1 MKIIST
7 ILLFLFPLFFT
18 NDGTTLYVSEGLE
31 VELWAESPMLYNP
44 TNMDVD
50 ARGRIWVTEAVE
62 YRDFNNKPDT
72 RFNFKE
78 KGDRIVILEDSDQDG
93 RADKSTVFV
102 QDMDLKA
109 PLGIAVIGNK
119 IFVSASPHVIVY
131 TDEDH
136 DDKPDKKEVFLTGFG
151 GFDHDHS
158 LHSFLATPY
167 GKFIFNVGNAGPH
180 VVQDKSG
187 WTLRSGSL
195 YAGGT
200 PYNKNNVGNQ
210 KSDDGRVWVGGM
222 ALEIAPDATHLKVMA
237 HNFRNSY
244 EVAMDS
250 YGNMWQNDNDDQ
262 VIACRTSWLMEGSNA
277 GYFSKDGTR
286 YWQGDRRL
294 DQDIFTAHWHQED
307 PGVLKVG
314 DKTGAGSPTGVT
326 VYEGDAFGEKY
337 RGMLLSC
344 EAGRNL
350 IFGYKTSPKGA
361 GFNMKRFDFLSS
373 FPISDEYYVWNDNF
387 EADKRKW
394 FRPSDAVT
402 GTDGAIY
409 VADWYDAVV
418 GGHAMNDKK
427 GYGRIYRISPKG
439 KKLKT
444 PTLDFSTSKGLIE
457 VLQSPAINVRASAY
471 EKLKSLGEK
480 MIPEIEALLSH
491 TNPYI
496 QARAIWLLSELGEK
510 GQKKVESVL
519 MANSSTNLSWGKKPN
534 KSIKKPNTNAET
546 QSELAVTAYR
556 ALRKLGKNLQEI
568 NKKLLKS
575 PIHSALLREIS
586 IGLRDLSYE
595 DCKMSLLHIA
605 NKVSAHDPY
614 LLTALGIG
622 IDEKR
627 ELFYADFAQKL
638 PSDPLKYTAAQS
650 AILWEIHPNSALK
663 SIKKRANASAITSNQ
678 RKEALTTIAF
688 MNTPEAALAMLGLTK
703 STLADV
709 AQQAEYWVGFRKTNA
724 WENLIAW
731 KVEEEQQLSLEQKRM
746 IQSENELMN
755 DTTLTL
761 EKKQELAQKL
771 ALDNYGARLLMID
784 AAKGRIKTKIREL
797 IESHIFNN
805 KDIAIR
811 SLAADYFKRA
821 GGKSLSLDLAM
832 NMPSDAQKGKSIFE
846 THCLTCH
853 KIAGKG
859 ADIGPDLTLIKKKFN
874 KKSMLDAIIN
884 PSAILAFGY
893 EPWMISTSN
902 GSYYGFLMADAKQ
915 IIIKDLTGKR
925 NTIKTS
931 EVTSRV
937 QQKNSLMPE
946 PTSMGLKEKDLSD
959 LTGYLLS
966 L

>member
-1 MKIIST
+1 MKIISI
-7 ILLFLFPLFFT
+7 ILLFLFPYLFI
-18 NDGTTLYVSEGLE
+18 NDGTTLYVPEGFE

-62 YRDFNNKPDT
+62 YRDFNNKPAD
-72 RFNFKE
+72 RFNFKD
-78 KGDRIVILEDSDQDG
+78 KGDRVVILEDTDHDG
-93 RADKSTVFV
+93 KADKSTVFV

-131 TDEDH
+131 TDENQ

-167 GKFIFNVGNAGPH
+167 GKFIFNTGNAGPH
-180 VVQDKSG
+180 LVQDKSG

-200 PYNKNNVGNQ
+200 PYIKGNAGNQ
-210 KSDDGRVWVGGM
+210 KSDDGRVWVGGL
-222 ALEIAPDATHLKVMA
+222 ALEIAPDASQLKVMA

-350 IFGYKTSPKGA
+350 IFAYQTSPKGA
-361 GFNMKRFDFLSS
+361 GFAMKRFDLLSS
-373 FPISDEYYVWNDNF
+373 FPVSDEYYIWNDNF

-402 GTDGAIY
+402 GTDGTIY

-427 GYGRIYRISPKG
+427 GYGRIYRIRPKG
-439 KKLKT
+439 KNPQA
-444 PTLDFSTSKGLIE
+444 PTLDFSTTKGLLDVIK
-457 VLQSPAINVRASAY
+457 SPAINVRAVAF
-471 EKLKSLGEK
+471 EKLKSAGEK
-480 MIPEIEALLSH
+480 IIPDLEPLLSH
-491 TNPYI
+491 PNPYI
-496 QARAIWLLSELGEK
+496 QARAIWLLAALGPK
-510 GQKKVESVL
+510 GLEKVERIL
-519 MANSSTNLSWGKKPN
+519 IAH
-534 KSIKKPNTNAET
+534 IKKTVKK
-546 QSELAVTAYR
+546 SENPSEMTVTAYR
-556 ALRKLGKNLQEI
+556 ALRKSGKNLPAI
-568 NKKLLKS
+568 NHRLLKY
-575 PIHSALLREIS
+575 PLHAALLREIA
-586 IGLRDLSYE
+586 IGLRDLNYKDSQV
-595 DCKMSLLHIA
+595 DLVQIA
-605 NKVSAHDPY
+605 SKFSAQDPY

-622 IDEKR
+622 VDEKK
-627 ELFYADFAQKL
+627 ELFYADFAKSL
-638 PSDPLKYTAAQS
+638 PADPLKYTAAQS
-650 AILWEIHPNSALK
+650 SILWELHPNASIK
-663 SIKKRANASAITSNQ
+663 WIKKRAQSPSLTAGQ
-678 RKEALTTIAF
+678 RKEAMTTIAF
-688 MNTPEAALAMLGLTK
+688 MNSPEAAHAMLDLTK
-703 STLADV
+703 SKLADV
-709 AQQAEYWVGFRKTNA
+709 AQQADYWVNFRKTNT
-724 WENLIAW
+724 WENVIAW
-731 KVEEEQQLSLEQKRM
+731 KVEEEQQLSQQQKWM
-746 IQSENELMN
+746 IQSENSLIN
-755 DTTLTL
+755 DTTLVL
-761 EKKQELAQKL
+761 EKKQELAQKV
-771 ALDNYGARLLMID
+771 ALDTYGARLLMLD
-784 AAKGRIKTKIREL
+784 AAKGKIKTKVREL
-797 IESHIFNN
+797 IELHIFNN
-805 KDIAIR
+805 KDISIR
-811 SLAADYFKRA
+811 SLAADYFKRP
-821 GGKSLSLDLAM
+821 GGKSLSVDLAM
-832 NMPSDAQKGKSIFE
+832 NMPSDLQKGKNIFE
-846 THCLTCH
+846 TNCISCH

-859 ADIGPDLTLIKKKFN
+859 ADIGPDLSLIKKKFD
-874 KKSMLDAIIN
+874 KKNMLDAIIN
-884 PSAILAFGY
+884 PSASLAFGY
-893 EPWMISTSN
+893 EPWMISTN
-902 GSYYGFLMADAKQ
+902 AGSYYGFLMADAKQ
-915 IIIKDLTGKR
+915 IILKDLTGKR
-925 NTIKTS
+925 NTIKAS
-931 EVTSRV
+931 DVTSRV

-946 PTSMGLKEKDLSD
+946 PSSMGLKEKDLSD

>member
-1 MKIIST
+1 MKIISI
-7 ILLFLFPLFFT
+7 ILLFLFPYLFI
-18 NDGTTLYVSEGLE
+18 NDGTTLYVPEGFE

-62 YRDFNNKPDT
+62 YRDFNNKPAD
-72 RFNFKE
+72 RFNFKD
-78 KGDRIVILEDSDQDG
+78 KGDRVVILEDTDHDG
-93 RADKSTVFV
+93 KADKSTVFV

-131 TDEDH
+131 TDENQ

-167 GKFIFNVGNAGPH
+167 GKFIFNTGNAGPH
-180 VVQDKSG
+180 LVQDKSG

-200 PYNKNNVGNQ
+200 PYIKGNAGNQ
-210 KSDDGRVWVGGM
+210 KSDDGRVWVGGL
-222 ALEIAPDATHLKVMA
+222 ALEIAPDASQLKVMA

-350 IFGYKTSPKGA
+350 IFAYQTSPKGA
-361 GFNMKRFDFLSS
+361 GFAMKRFDLLSS
-373 FPISDEYYVWNDNF
+373 FPVSDEYYIWNDNF

-402 GTDGAIY
+402 GTDGTIY

-427 GYGRIYRISPKG
+427 GYGRIYRIRPKG
-439 KKLKT
+439 KNPQV
-444 PTLDFSTSKGLIE
+444 PTLDLSTTKGLLD
-457 VLQSPAINVRASAY
+457 VLKSPAINVRAVAF
-471 EKLKSLGEK
+471 EKLKSAGEK
-480 MIPEIEALLSH
+480 IIPDLEPLLSH
-491 TNPYI
+491 PNPYI
-496 QARAIWLLSELGEK
+496 QARAIWLLAALGPK
-510 GQKKVESVL
+510 GLEKVERIL
-519 MANSSTNLSWGKKPN
+519 IAH
-534 KSIKKPNTNAET
+534 IKKTAKK
-546 QSELAVTAYR
+546 SENPSEMTVTAYR
-556 ALRKLGKNLQEI
+556 ALRKSGKNLLAI
-568 NKKLLKS
+568 NHRLLKY
-575 PIHSALLREIS
+575 PLHAALVREIA
-586 IGLRDLSYE
+586 IGLRDLNYKDSQV
-595 DCKMSLLHIA
+595 DLVQIA
-605 NKVSAHDPY
+605 SKFSAKDPY

-622 IDEKR
+622 VDEKR
-627 ELFYADFAQKL
+627 ELFYADFAKSL
-638 PSDPLKYTAAQS
+638 PADPLKYTAAQS
-650 AILWEIHPNSALK
+650 SILWELHPNASIK
-663 SIKKRANASAITSNQ
+663 WIKKRAQSPS
-678 RKEALTTIAF
+678 LTA
-688 MNTPEAALAMLGLTK
+688 G
-703 STLADV
+703 
-709 AQQAEYWVGFRKTNA
+709 QQADYWVNFRKTNT
-724 WENLIAW
+724 WENVIAW
-731 KVEEEQQLSLEQKRM
+731 KVEEEQQLSQQQKWM
-746 IQSENELMN
+746 IQSENSLIN
-755 DTTLTL
+755 DTTLVL
-761 EKKQELAQKL
+761 EKKQELAQKV
-771 ALDNYGARLLMID
+771 ALDTYGARLLMLD
-784 AAKGRIKTKIREL
+784 AAKGKIKTKVREL
-797 IESHIFNN
+797 IELHIFNN
-805 KDIAIR
+805 KDISIR
-811 SLAADYFKRA
+811 SLAADYFKRP
-821 GGKSLSLDLAM
+821 GGKSLSVDLAM
-832 NMPSDAQKGKSIFE
+832 NMPSDLQKGKNIFE
-846 THCLTCH
+846 TNCISCH

-859 ADIGPDLTLIKKKFN
+859 ADIGPDLSLIKKKFD
-874 KKSMLDAIIN
+874 KKNMLDAIIN
-884 PSAILAFGY
+884 PSASLAFGY
-893 EPWMISTSN
+893 EPWMISTN
-902 GSYYGFLMADAKQ
+902 AGSYYGFLMADAKQ
-915 IIIKDLTGKR
+915 IILKDLTGKR
-925 NTIKTS
+925 NTIKAS
-931 EVTSRV
+931 DVTSRV

-946 PTSMGLKEKDLSD
+946 PSSMGLKEKDLSD

>member
-7 ILLFLFPLFFT
+7 ILLFLFPYLFI
-18 NDGTTLYVSEGLE
+18 NDGTNLYVPEGFE

-62 YRDFNNKPDT
+62 YRDFNNKPDA
-72 RFNFKE
+72 RFNFKNQ
-78 KGDRIVILEDSDQDG
+78 GDRIVILEDTDQDG
-93 RADKSTVFV
+93 KADKSTVFV

-119 IFVSASPHVIVY
+119 IFVSASPNVIVY
-131 TDEDH
+131 TDENH
-136 DDKPDKKEVFLTGFG
+136 DDQPDKKEVFLTGFG

-167 GKFIFNVGNAGPH
+167 GKFLFNVGNAGPH
-180 VVQDKSG
+180 VVKDKTG

-195 YAGGT
+195 YSGGT
-200 PYNKNNVGNQ
+200 PYNKSNEGNQ
-210 KSDDGRVWVGGM
+210 KSDDGRVWVGGL
-222 ALEIAPDATHLKVMA
+222 ALEIAPDASQLKVMA

-350 IFGYKTSPKGA
+350 IFGYKTNPQGA
-361 GFNMKRFDFLSS
+361 GFGMKRMDFLSS
-373 FPISDEYYVWNDNF
+373 LPVSDDYYVWNDNF

-427 GYGRIYRISPKG
+427 GYGRIYRIRPKG
-439 KKLKT
+439 KNLKA
-444 PTLDFSTSKGLIE
+444 PKLDFTTTQGLLE
-457 VLQSPAINVRASAY
+457 VLKSPAINVRATAF
-471 EKLKSLGEK
+471 EKLKNTGEK
-480 MIPEIEALLSH
+480 IIPEVESLLKH
-491 TNPYI
+491 PNPYV
-496 QARAIWLLSELGEK
+496 QARAIWLLAALGPTGLEK
-510 GQKKVESVL
+510 VQNRLLE
-519 MANSSTNLSWGKKPN
+519 N
-534 KSIKKPNTNAET
+534 IKKPENS
-546 QSELAVTAYR
+546 SEIAVTAYR
-556 ALRKLGKNLQEI
+556 ALRKSGKNLREI
-568 NKKLLKS
+568 NQALLKY
-575 PIHSALLREIS
+575 PTNSALLREMA
-586 IGLRDLSYE
+586 IGLRDQNYE
-595 DCKMSLLHIA
+595 DSKESLLQIA
-605 NKVSAHDPY
+605 GKFSAKDPY

-622 IDEKR
+622 VDEKR
-627 ELFYADFAQKL
+627 ELFYADFVKKL
-638 PSDPLKYTAAQS
+638 PSNPLTFSAAQS
-650 AILWEIHPNSALK
+650 AILWELHPNASINL
-663 SIKKRANASAITSNQ
+663 IKKRAQSPTLTANQ
-678 RKEALTTIAF
+678 RKEAMTTIAF
-688 MNTPEAALAMLGLTK
+688 MSSPEAAHAMLDLTK
-703 STLADV
+703 SKLADV
-709 AQQAEYWVGFRKTNA
+709 ARQADYWVSFRKTNS
-724 WENLIAW
+724 WENVIAW
-731 KVEEEQQLSLEQKRM
+731 KEEEEQQLSSEQKGM
-746 IQSENELMN
+746 IQSEESLLN
-755 DTTLTL
+755 DTTLTAD
-761 EKKQELAQKL
+761 KRQQLAQKL
-771 ALDNYGARLLMID
+771 ALDTYGARLLMVD
-784 AAKGRIKTKIREL
+784 AAKGKIKPKIRQL
-797 IESHIFNN
+797 IEPHIFNN
-805 KDIAIR
+805 KDMSIR
-811 SLAADYFKRA
+811 SLAADYFRRP
-821 GGKSLSLDLAM
+821 GGKTLSLDLAM
-832 NMPSDAQKGKSIFE
+832 NMPSDIKKGKSIFE
-846 THCLTCH
+846 TNCISCH
-853 KIAGKG
+853 KISGKG
-859 ADIGPDLTLIKKKFN
+859 ADIGPDLSLIKKKFD

-884 PSAILAFGY
+884 PSASLAFGY
-893 EPWMISTSN
+893 EPWMISTHS

-915 IIIKDLTGKR
+915 IILKDLTGKK
-925 NTIKTS
+925 NNIKAS
-931 EVTSRV
+931 DVTSRV

>member
-1 MKIIST
+1 MKIISI
-7 ILLFLFPLFFT
+7 ILLFLFPYLFI
-18 NDGTTLYVSEGLE
+18 NDGTTLYVPEGFE

-62 YRDFNNKPDT
+62 YRDFNNKPAD
-72 RFNFKE
+72 RFNFKD
-78 KGDRIVILEDSDQDG
+78 KGDRVVILEDTDHDG
-93 RADKSTVFV
+93 KADKSTVFV

-131 TDEDH
+131 TDENQ

-167 GKFIFNVGNAGPH
+167 GKFIFNTGNAGPH
-180 VVQDKSG
+180 LVQDKSG

-200 PYNKNNVGNQ
+200 PYIKGNAGNQ
-210 KSDDGRVWVGGM
+210 KSDDGRVWVGGL
-222 ALEIAPDATHLKVMA
+222 ALEIAPDASQLKVMA

-350 IFGYKTSPKGA
+350 IFAYQTSPKGA
-361 GFNMKRFDFLSS
+361 GFAMKRFDLLSS
-373 FPISDEYYVWNDNF
+373 FPVSDEYYIWNDNF

-402 GTDGAIY
+402 GTDGTIY

-427 GYGRIYRISPKG
+427 GYGRIYRIRPKG
-439 KKLKT
+439 KNPQV
-444 PTLDFSTSKGLIE
+444 PTLDFSTTKGLLD
-457 VLQSPAINVRASAY
+457 VLKSPAINVRAVAF
-471 EKLKSLGEK
+471 EKLKSAGEK
-480 MIPEIEALLSH
+480 IIPDLEPLLSH
-491 TNPYI
+491 PNPYI
-496 QARAIWLLSELGEK
+496 QARAIWLLAALGPK
-510 GQKKVESVL
+510 GLEKVERIL
-519 MANSSTNLSWGKKPN
+519 IAH
-534 KSIKKPNTNAET
+534 IKKTAKK
-546 QSELAVTAYR
+546 SENPSEMTVTAYR
-556 ALRKLGKNLQEI
+556 ALRKSGKNLSAI
-568 NKKLLKS
+568 NHRLLKY
-575 PIHSALLREIS
+575 PLHAALLREIA
-586 IGLRDLSYE
+586 IGLRDLNYKDSQV
-595 DCKMSLLHIA
+595 DLVQIA
-605 NKVSAHDPY
+605 SKFSAQDPY

-622 IDEKR
+622 VDEKR
-627 ELFYADFAQKL
+627 ELFYADFAKSL
-638 PSDPLKYTAAQS
+638 PADPLKYTAAQS
-650 AILWEIHPNSALK
+650 SILWELHSNASIK
-663 SIKKRANASAITSNQ
+663 WIKKRAQSPSLTAGQ
-678 RKEALTTIAF
+678 RKEAMTTIAF
-688 MNTPEAALAMLGLTK
+688 MNSPEAAHAMLDLTK
-703 STLADV
+703 SKLADV
-709 AQQAEYWVGFRKTNA
+709 AQQADYWVNFRKTNT
-724 WENLIAW
+724 WENVIAW
-731 KVEEEQQLSLEQKRM
+731 KVEEEQQLSQQQKWM
-746 IQSENELMN
+746 IQSENSLIN
-755 DTTLTL
+755 DTTLVL
-761 EKKQELAQKL
+761 EKKQELAQKV
-771 ALDNYGARLLMID
+771 ALDTYGARLLMLD
-784 AAKGRIKTKIREL
+784 AAKGKIKTKVREL
-797 IESHIFNN
+797 IELHIFNN
-805 KDIAIR
+805 KDISIR
-811 SLAADYFKRA
+811 SLAADYFKRP
-821 GGKSLSLDLAM
+821 GGKSLSVDLAM
-832 NMPSDAQKGKSIFE
+832 NMPSDLQKGKNIFE
-846 THCLTCH
+846 TNCISCH

-859 ADIGPDLTLIKKKFN
+859 ADIGPDLSLIKKKFD
-874 KKSMLDAIIN
+874 KKNMLDAIIN
-884 PSAILAFGY
+884 PSASLAFGY
-893 EPWMISTSN
+893 EPWMISTN
-902 GSYYGFLMADAKQ
+902 AGSYYGFLMADAKQ
-915 IIIKDLTGKR
+915 IILKDLTGKR
-925 NTIKTS
+925 NTIKAS
-931 EVTSRV
+931 DVTSRV

-946 PTSMGLKEKDLSD
+946 PSSMGLKEKDLSD

>member
-18 NDGTTLYVSEGLE
+18 NDGTTLFVSEGLE

-50 ARGRIWVTEAVE
+50 AKGRIWVTEAVE
-62 YRDFNNKPDT
+62 YRDFNNKPET
-72 RFNFKE
+72 RLNFKGQ
-78 KGDRIVILEDSDQDG
+78 GDRIVILEDTDQDG
-93 RADKSTVFV
+93 KADKSTVFV
-102 QDMDLKA
+102 QDIDLKA

-131 TDEDH
+131 TDENH

-180 VVQDKSG
+180 VVKDKSG

-200 PYNKNNVGNQ
+200 PYNKNNEGNQ
-210 KSDDGRVWVGGM
+210 KSDDGRVWVGGL
-222 ALEIAPDATHLKVMA
+222 ALEIAPDASQLKVMA

-350 IFGYKTSPKGA
+350 IFGYKTNPKGA
-361 GFNMKRFDFLSS
+361 GFDMKRFDFLSS
-373 FPISDEYYVWNDNF
+373 FPVSDDYYVWNDNF

-427 GYGRIYRISPKG
+427 GYGRIYRITPKG
-439 KKLKT
+439 KKLKA
-444 PTLDFSTSKGLIE
+444 PTLDFTTTNGLVDVIK
-457 VLQSPAINVRASAY
+457 SPAINVRAAAF
-471 EKLKSLGEK
+471 EKLKSMGDK
-480 MIPEIEALLSH
+480 IIPDMEPLLSH
-491 TNPYI
+491 PNPYI
-496 QARAIWLLSELGEK
+496 QARAIWLLAALGPK
-510 GQKKVESVL
+510 GLEKVENIL
-519 MANSSTNLSWGKKPN
+519 MAQVKPIQKIKTQTNTTKNLANSSE
-534 KSIKKPNTNAET
+534 I
-546 QSELAVTAYR
+546 AVTAYR
-556 ALRKLGKNLQEI
+556 ALRKSGKNLQEI
-568 NKKLLKS
+568 NHRLLRYS
-575 PIHSALLREIS
+575 LPSALLREIA
-586 IGLRDLSYE
+586 IGLRDLNYADSKE
-595 DCKMSLLHIA
+595 SLLHIA
-605 NKVSAHDPY
+605 TQVSSQDPY

-622 IDEKR
+622 VDEKR
-627 ELFYADFAQKL
+627 ELFFADFAKKL
-638 PSDPLKYTAAQS
+638 PLNPLTYTKAQS
-650 AILWEIHPNSALK
+650 KILWELHANASIHSIRKRAQSPSLK
-663 SIKKRANASAITSNQ
+663 SIQ
-678 RKEALTTIAF
+678 RKEALTTVAF
-688 MNTPEAALAMLGLTK
+688 MNSAEAAHAMLDLTK
-703 STLADV
+703 SKLADV
-709 AQQAEYWVGFRKTNA
+709 AQQADYWVGFRKTNT
-724 WENLIAW
+724 WENVIAW
-731 KVEEEQQLSLEQKRM
+731 KVEEEQQLSREQKWM
-746 IQSENELMN
+746 IASENSLLN
-755 DTTLTL
+755 DTMLVV

-771 ALDNYGARLLMID
+771 ALDIYGARLLLAD
-784 AAKGRIKTKIREL
+784 AAKGKIKPKVREL
-797 IESHIFNN
+797 IELHIFNN
-805 KDIAIR
+805 KDLSIR
-811 SLAADYFKRA
+811 SLAADYFRRP
-821 GGKSLSLDLAM
+821 GGKSLSIDLAM
-832 NMPSDAQKGKSIFE
+832 NMPSDAKKGKTIFE
-846 THCLTCH
+846 TNCISCH
-853 KIAGKG
+853 KMGGKG
-859 ADIGPDLTLIKKKFN
+859 ADIGPDLSLIKKKFD
-874 KKSMLDAIIN
+874 KKNMLDAIIN
-884 PSAILAFGY
+884 PSASLAFGY
-893 EPWMISTSN
+893 EPWMISTQS
-902 GSYYGFLMADAKQ
+902 GSYYGFLLADAKQ
-915 IIIKDLTGKR
+915 IILKDLTGKR
-925 NTIKTS
+925 NNIKAS
-931 EVTSRV
+931 DVTSRV

>member
-7 ILLFLFPLFFT
+7 ILLFLFPYLFI
-18 NDGTTLYVSEGLE
+18 NDGTNLYVPEGFE

-62 YRDFNNKPDT
+62 YRDFNNKPDV
-72 RFNFKE
+72 RFNFKNQ
-78 KGDRIVILEDSDQDG
+78 GDRIVILEDTDQDG
-93 RADKSTVFV
+93 KADKSTVFV

-119 IFVSASPHVIVY
+119 IFVSASPNVIVY
-131 TDEDH
+131 TDENH
-136 DDKPDKKEVFLTGFG
+136 DDQPDIKEVFLTGFG

-167 GKFIFNVGNAGPH
+167 GKFLFNVGNAGPH
-180 VVQDKSG
+180 VVKDKTG

-195 YAGGT
+195 YSGGT
-200 PYNKNNVGNQ
+200 PYNKSNEGNQ
-210 KSDDGRVWVGGM
+210 KSDDGRVWVGGL
-222 ALEIAPDATHLKVMA
+222 ALEIAPDASQLKVMA

-350 IFGYKTSPKGA
+350 IFGYKTNPQGA
-361 GFNMKRFDFLSS
+361 GFGMKRMDFLSS
-373 FPISDEYYVWNDNF
+373 FPVSDDYYVWNDNF

-427 GYGRIYRISPKG
+427 GYGRIYRIRPKG
-439 KKLKT
+439 KNLKA
-444 PTLDFSTSKGLIE
+444 PKLDFTTTQGLLE
-457 VLQSPAINVRASAY
+457 VLKSPAINVRATAF
-471 EKLKSLGEK
+471 EKLKNTGEK
-480 MIPEIEALLSH
+480 IIPEVETLLKH
-491 TNPYI
+491 PNPYV
-496 QARAIWLLSELGEK
+496 QARAIWLLAALGPTGLEK
-510 GQKKVESVL
+510 VQNRLLE
-519 MANSSTNLSWGKKPN
+519 N
-534 KSIKKPNTNAET
+534 IKKPENS
-546 QSELAVTAYR
+546 SEIAVTAYR
-556 ALRKLGKNLQEI
+556 ALRKSGKNLREI
-568 NKKLLKS
+568 NQALLKY
-575 PIHSALLREIS
+575 PINSALLREMA
-586 IGLRDLSYE
+586 IGLRDQNYE
-595 DCKMSLLHIA
+595 DSKESLLQIA
-605 NKVSAHDPY
+605 GKFSAKDPY

-622 IDEKR
+622 VDEKR
-627 ELFYADFAQKL
+627 ELFYADFVKKL
-638 PSDPLKYTAAQS
+638 PSNPLTFSAAQS
-650 AILWEIHPNSALK
+650 AILWELHPNASINL
-663 SIKKRANASAITSNQ
+663 IKKRAQSPTLTANQ
-678 RKEALTTIAF
+678 RKEAMTTIAF
-688 MNTPEAALAMLGLTK
+688 MNSPEAAHAMLDLTK
-703 STLADV
+703 SKLADV
-709 AQQAEYWVGFRKTNA
+709 ARQADYWVSFRKTNS
-724 WENLIAW
+724 WENVIAW
-731 KVEEEQQLSLEQKRM
+731 KEEEEQQLSSEQKGM
-746 IQSENELMN
+746 IQSEESLLN
-755 DTTLTL
+755 DSTLTAD
-761 EKKQELAQKL
+761 KRQQLAQKL
-771 ALDNYGARLLMID
+771 ALDTYGARLLMVD
-784 AAKGRIKTKIREL
+784 AAKGKIKPKIRQL
-797 IESHIFNN
+797 IEPHIFNN
-805 KDIAIR
+805 KDMSIR
-811 SLAADYFKRA
+811 SLAADYFRRP
-821 GGKSLSLDLAM
+821 GGKTLSLDLAM
-832 NMPSDAQKGKSIFE
+832 NMPSDIKKGKSIFE
-846 THCLTCH
+846 TNCISCH
-853 KIAGKG
+853 KISGKG
-859 ADIGPDLTLIKKKFN
+859 ADIGPDLSLIKKKFD

-884 PSAILAFGY
+884 PSASLAFGY
-893 EPWMISTSN
+893 EPWMISTHS

-915 IIIKDLTGKR
+915 IILKDLSGKK
-925 NTIKTS
+925 NNIKAS
-931 EVTSRV
+931 DVTSRV

-959 LTGYLLS
+959 LAGYLLS

>member
-1 MKIIST
+1 MKIISI
-7 ILLFLFPLFFT
+7 ILLFLFPYLFI
-18 NDGTTLYVSEGLE
+18 NDGTTLYVPEGFE

-62 YRDFNNKPDT
+62 YRDFNNKPAD
-72 RFNFKE
+72 RFNFKD
-78 KGDRIVILEDSDQDG
+78 KGDRVVILEDTDHDG
-93 RADKSTVFV
+93 KADKSTVFV

-131 TDEDH
+131 TDENQ

-167 GKFIFNVGNAGPH
+167 GKFIFNTGNAGPH
-180 VVQDKSG
+180 LVQDKSG

-200 PYNKNNVGNQ
+200 PYIKGNAGNQ
-210 KSDDGRVWVGGM
+210 KSDDGRVWVGGL
-222 ALEIAPDATHLKVMA
+222 ALEIAPDASQLKVMA

-294 DQDIFTAHWHQED
+294 EQDIFTAHWHQED

-350 IFGYKTSPKGA
+350 IFAYQTSPKGA
-361 GFNMKRFDFLSS
+361 GFAMKRFDLLSS
-373 FPISDEYYVWNDNF
+373 FPVSDEYYIWNDNF

-402 GTDGAIY
+402 GTDGTIY

-427 GYGRIYRISPKG
+427 GYGRIYRIRPKG
-439 KKLKT
+439 KNPQV
-444 PTLDFSTSKGLIE
+444 PTLDFSTTKGLLD
-457 VLQSPAINVRASAY
+457 VLKSPAINVRAVAF
-471 EKLKSLGEK
+471 EKLKNAGEK
-480 MIPEIEALLSH
+480 IIPDLEPLLSH
-491 TNPYI
+491 PNPYI
-496 QARAIWLLSELGEK
+496 QARAIWLLAALGPK
-510 GQKKVESVL
+510 GLEKVERIL
-519 MANSSTNLSWGKKPN
+519 IAH
-534 KSIKKPNTNAET
+534 IKKTAKK
-546 QSELAVTAYR
+546 SENPSEMTVTAYR
-556 ALRKLGKNLQEI
+556 ALRKSGKNLPAI
-568 NKKLLKS
+568 NHRLLKY
-575 PIHSALLREIS
+575 PLHAALLREIA
-586 IGLRDLSYE
+586 IGLRDLNYKDSQV
-595 DCKMSLLHIA
+595 DLVQIA
-605 NKVSAHDPY
+605 SKFSAQDPY

-622 IDEKR
+622 VDEKR
-627 ELFYADFAQKL
+627 ELFYADFAKSL
-638 PSDPLKYTAAQS
+638 PADPLKYTAAQS
-650 AILWEIHPNSALK
+650 SILWELHPNASIK
-663 SIKKRANASAITSNQ
+663 WIKKRAQSPSLTAGQ
-678 RKEALTTIAF
+678 RKEAMTTIAF
-688 MNTPEAALAMLGLTK
+688 MNSPEAAHAMLDLTK
-703 STLADV
+703 SKLADV
-709 AQQAEYWVGFRKTNA
+709 AQQADYWVNFRKTNT
-724 WENLIAW
+724 WENVIAW
-731 KVEEEQQLSLEQKRM
+731 KVEEEQQLSQQQKWM
-746 IQSENELMN
+746 IQSENSLIN
-755 DTTLTL
+755 DTTLVL
-761 EKKQELAQKL
+761 EKKQELAQKV
-771 ALDNYGARLLMID
+771 ALDTYGARLLMLD
-784 AAKGRIKTKIREL
+784 AAKGKIKTKVREL
-797 IESHIFNN
+797 IELHIFNN
-805 KDIAIR
+805 KDISIR
-811 SLAADYFKRA
+811 SLAADYFKRP
-821 GGKSLSLDLAM
+821 GGKSLSVDLAM
-832 NMPSDAQKGKSIFE
+832 NMPSDLQKGKNIFE
-846 THCLTCH
+846 TNCISCH

-859 ADIGPDLTLIKKKFN
+859 ADIGPDLSLIKKKFD
-874 KKSMLDAIIN
+874 KKNMLDAIIN
-884 PSAILAFGY
+884 PSASLAFGY
-893 EPWMISTSN
+893 EPWMISTN
-902 GSYYGFLMADAKQ
+902 AGSYYGFLMADAKQ
-915 IIIKDLTGKR
+915 IILKDLTGKR
-925 NTIKTS
+925 NTIKAS
-931 EVTSRV
+931 DVTSRV

-946 PTSMGLKEKDLSD
+946 PSSMGLKEKDLSD

>member
-7 ILLFLFPLFFT
+7 ILLLLFPLVFT
-18 NDGTTLYVSEGLE
+18 NDGTTLFVPEGLE
-31 VELWAESPMLYNP
+31 IKLWAESPMLYNP

-62 YRDFNNKPDT
+62 YRDFNNKPET
-72 RFNFKE
+72 RFNYKNQ
-78 KGDRIVILEDSDQDG
+78 GDRIVILEDTDQDG
-93 RADKSTVFV
+93 KADKSTVFV

-119 IFVSASPHVIVY
+119 IFVSASPNVIVY
-131 TDEDH
+131 TDENH

-180 VVQDKSG
+180 VVQDKTG

-200 PYNKNNVGNQ
+200 PYNKNNEGNQ
-210 KSDDGRVWVGGM
+210 KSDDGRVWVGGL
-222 ALEIAPDATHLKVMA
+222 ALEVAPDASQLKVMA

-326 VYEGDAFGEKY
+326 VYEGDALGEKY

-350 IFGYKTSPKGA
+350 VFGYKTSPKGA
-361 GFNMKRFDFLSS
+361 GFEMKRFDFLSS
-373 FPISDEYYVWNDNF
+373 FPVSDDYYVWNDNF
-387 EADKRKW
+387 ENDKRKW

-427 GYGRIYRISPKG
+427 GYGRIYRITPKG
-439 KKLKT
+439 KKLKA
-444 PTLDFSTSKGLIE
+444 PTLDFNTTKGLIG
-457 VLQSPAINVRASAY
+457 VLKSPAINVRAEAY
-471 EKLKSLGEK
+471 EKLKNTGEK
-480 MIPEIEALLSH
+480 IIPDIEHLLADP
-491 TNPYI
+491 NPYI
-496 QARAIWLLSELGEK
+496 KARAIWLLAALGNK
-510 GQKKVESVL
+510 GLEKVENIL
-519 MANSSTNLSWGKKPN
+519 IENIKNPAKKTETSSE
-534 KSIKKPNTNAET
+534 I
-546 QSELAVTAYR
+546 AVTAYR
-556 ALRKLGKNLQEI
+556 ALRKSGKNLQII
-568 NKKLLKS
+568 NKALLKYS
-575 PIHSALLREIS
+575 LNSALLREIA
-586 IGLRDLSYE
+586 IGLRDLSYQNSQE
-595 DCKMSLLHIA
+595 DLLKIA
-605 NKVSAHDPY
+605 NKISSKDPY

-622 IDEKR
+622 VDQKR
-627 ELFYADFAQKL
+627 ELFFADYVKQL
-638 PSDPLKYTAAQS
+638 PTNPLIFTASQS
-650 AILWEIHPNSALK
+650 SILWELHPNASINL
-663 SIKKRANASAITSNQ
+663 IKKRAQSPSLSVHQ
-678 RKEALTTIAF
+678 RKEAITTIAF
-688 MNTPEAALAMLGLTK
+688 MSTPEAAITMLDLTK
-703 STLADV
+703 SKLADV
-709 AQQAEYWVGFRKTNA
+709 ALQADYWVSFRKTNT

-731 KVEEEQQLSLEQKRM
+731 KQEEEQQLSQEQKWM
-746 IQSENELMN
+746 IQCKNLLLN
-755 DTTLTL
+755 DTTLVL
-761 EKKQELAQKL
+761 EKRQELAQKL
-771 ALDNYGARLLMID
+771 ALDTYGARLLMVD
-784 AAKGRIKTKIREL
+784 AAKGKIKPKVRQL
-797 IESHIFNN
+797 IELHIFNN
-805 KDIAIR
+805 KDISIR
-811 SLAADYFKRA
+811 SLAADYFKRN
-821 GGKSLSLDLAM
+821 GGKSLSIDLAM
-832 NMPSDAQKGKSIFE
+832 NMPSDANKGKSVFE
-846 THCLTCH
+846 TNCISCH
-853 KIAGKG
+853 KIANKG
-859 ADIGPDLTLIKKKFN
+859 ADVGPDLTLIKKKFD

-884 PSAILAFGY
+884 PSASLAFGY
-893 EPWMISTSN
+893 EPWMISTKS
-902 GSYYGFLMADAKQ
+902 GSYYGFLMADSKQ
-915 IIIKDLTGKR
+915 IILKDLTGKR
-925 NTIKTS
+925 INIKAS
-931 EVTSRV
+931 DVTSRV

-966 L
+966 LK

>member
-7 ILLFLFPLFFT
+7 ILLLLFPLFFT
-18 NDGTTLYVSEGLE
+18 NDGTTLFVSEGLE

-72 RFNFKE
+72 RFNFKNQ
-78 KGDRIVILEDSDQDG
+78 GDRIVILEDTDQDG
-93 RADKSTVFV
+93 KADKSTVFT

-131 TDEDH
+131 TDENQ

-167 GKFIFNVGNAGPH
+167 GKFLFNVGNAGPH
-180 VVQDKSG
+180 VVKDKTG

-200 PYNKNNVGNQ
+200 PYNKSNEGNQ
-210 KSDDGRVWVGGM
+210 KSDDGRVWVGGL
-222 ALEIAPDATHLKVMA
+222 ALEIAPDASQLKVMA

-262 VIACRTSWLMEGSNA
+262 VIACRTTWLMEGSNA

-326 VYEGDAFGEKY
+326 VYEGDALGEKY

-350 IFGYKTSPKGA
+350 VFGYKTSPKGA
-361 GFNMKRFDFLSS
+361 GFHMNRFDLLSS
-373 FPISDEYYVWNDNF
+373 FPVSDDYYVWNDNF

-427 GYGRIYRISPKG
+427 GYGRIYRIRPKG
-439 KKLKT
+439 KKLKA
-444 PTLDFSTSKGLIE
+444 PILDFTSTQGLVG
-457 VLQSPAINVRASAY
+457 VLKSPAINVRALAF
-471 EKLKSLGEK
+471 EKLKNKGEK
-480 MIPEIEALLSH
+480 ILPDLLPLLSDP
-491 TNPYI
+491 NPYI
-496 QARAIWLLSELGEK
+496 QARAIWLMAALGPK
-510 GQKKVESVL
+510 GLEKVENMLYQNIKNVTKK
-519 MANSSTNLSWGKKPN
+519 AGNSSE
-534 KSIKKPNTNAET
+534 I
-546 QSELAVTAYR
+546 AVTAYR
-556 ALRKLGKNLQEI
+556 ALRKSGKNLQLI
-568 NKKLLKS
+568 NQKLLKY
-575 PIHSALLREIS
+575 PLHSAILREIAIS
-586 IGLRDLSYE
+586 LRDQSYPE
-595 DCKMSLLHIA
+595 SNTSLQQIA
-605 NKVSAHDPY
+605 AKISAKDPY
-614 LLTALGIG
+614 LVTALGIAV
-622 IDEKR
+622 DAKKD
-627 ELFYADFAQKL
+627 LFFADFVKSL
-638 PSDPLKYTAAQS
+638 PADPLKYSAAQS
-650 AILWEIHPNSALK
+650 AILWELHPNASINL
-663 SIKKRANASAITSNQ
+663 IKKRAQSPSLTAIQ
-678 RKEALTTIAF
+678 RKEAMTTIAF
-688 MNTPEAALAMLGLTK
+688 MDSPEAAHAMLDLTK
-703 STLADV
+703 SKLADV
-709 AQQAEYWVGFRKTNA
+709 AQQADYWVSFRKTNT
-724 WENLIAW
+724 WENVIAW
-731 KVEEEQQLSLEQKRM
+731 KQEEEQQLSQAQKEM
-746 IQSENELMN
+746 IQSENLLLN
-755 DTTLTL
+755 DTTLTV
-761 EKKQELAQKL
+761 EKKQELAKKL
-771 ALDNYGARLLMID
+771 ALDTYGARLLMAD
-784 AAKGRIKTKIREL
+784 AAKGKIKSKVREI
-797 IESHIFNN
+797 IEMHIFSN
-805 KDIAIR
+805 KDISIR
-811 SLAADYFKRA
+811 SLAADYFRRS
-821 GGKSLSLDLAM
+821 GGKSMSIDLAL
-832 NMPSDAQKGKSIFE
+832 NMPSDAKKGKQIFE
-846 THCLTCH
+846 TNCMTCH
-853 KIAGKG
+853 KMAGKG
-859 ADIGPDLTLIKKKFN
+859 ADIGPDLTLIKKKFD

-884 PSAILAFGY
+884 PSASLAFGY
-893 EPWMISTSN
+893 EPWMISTHA

-915 IIIKDLTGKR
+915 IILKDLTGKR
-925 NTIKTS
+925 NTIKAS
-931 EVTSRV
+931 DVTSRV

-946 PTSMGLKEKDLSD
+946 PSSMGLKEKDLSD

>member
-7 ILLFLFPLFFT
+7 VLLFLFPLFFT
-18 NDGTTLYVSEGLE
+18 NDGTTLFVQEGLE

-72 RFNFKE
+72 RFNFKGQ
-78 KGDRIVILEDSDQDG
+78 GDRIVILEDTDQDG
-93 RADKSTVFV
+93 KADKSTVFA

-119 IFVSASPHVIVY
+119 IFVSASPNVIVY
-131 TDEDH
+131 TDENH
-136 DDKPDKKEVFLTGFG
+136 DDKPDKKEIFLTGFG

-167 GKFIFNVGNAGPH
+167 GKFLFNVGNAGPH

-195 YAGGT
+195 YSGGT
-200 PYNKNNVGNQ
+200 PYMKGNTGNQ
-210 KSDDGRVWVGGM
+210 KSDDGRVWVGGL
-222 ALEIAPDATHLKVMA
+222 ALEIAPDATQLKVMA

-286 YWQGDRRL
+286 YWQGDRRI

-350 IFGYKTSPKGA
+350 VFGYKTSPKGA
-361 GFNMKRFDFLSS
+361 GFKMNRFDLISS
-373 FPISDEYYVWNDNF
+373 FPVSDDYYVWNDNF

-418 GGHAMNDKK
+418 GGHAMSDKK
-427 GYGRIYRISPKG
+427 GYGRIYRITPKG
-439 KKLKT
+439 KKLKV
-444 PTLDFSTSKGLIE
+444 PALDFTTTKGLID
-457 VLQSPAINVRASAY
+457 VIKSPAINVRATAF
-471 EKLKSLGEK
+471 EKLRNKGDK
-480 MIPEIEALLSH
+480 IIPDLEPLLSH
-491 TNPYI
+491 SNPYI
-496 QARAIWLLSELGEK
+496 KARAIWLLAALGPKGLNQVKKILMDHVTPIQKTKTSTLTSTLKNLASSSEI
-510 GQKKVESVL
+510 S
-519 MANSSTNLSWGKKPN
+519 
-534 KSIKKPNTNAET
+534 
-546 QSELAVTAYR
+546 VTAYR
-556 ALRKLGKNLQEI
+556 ALRQSGKNLQKI
-568 NKKLLKS
+568 DHRLLKY
-575 PIHSALLREIS
+575 PLPSALMREIAIS
-586 IGLRDLSYE
+586 LRDLNYE
-595 DCKMSLLHIA
+595 DSKESLMHIA
-605 NKVSAHDPY
+605 LKLKAKDPY
-614 LLTALGIG
+614 ILTALGIG
-622 IDEKR
+622 VDEKR
-627 ELFYADFAQKL
+627 ELFYADFAKSL
-638 PSDPLKYTAAQS
+638 PSNPMNFTAAQS
-650 AILWEIHPNSALK
+650 SILWELHPNASLNL
-663 SIKKRANASAITSNQ
+663 IKKRAQSSSLSFIQ
-678 RKEALTTIAF
+678 RKEAITTIAF
-688 MNTPEAALAMLGLTK
+688 MNTSESALAMLSLTK
-703 STLADV
+703 SRLADV
-709 AQQAEYWVGFRKTNA
+709 ARQADYWVSFRKTNT
-724 WENLIAW
+724 WENAIAW
-731 KVEEEQQLSLEQKRM
+731 KVEEEEQLSREQKWM
-746 IQSENELMN
+746 IASENSLLN
-755 DTTLTL
+755 DTTLAA
-761 EKKQELAQKL
+761 EKKQELAKIL
-771 ALDNYGARLLMID
+771 ASDTYGARLLMVD
-784 AAKGRIKTKIREL
+784 AAKGKIKPKVREL
-797 IESHIFNN
+797 IELHIFNN
-805 KDIAIR
+805 KDISIR
-811 SLAADYFKRA
+811 SLAADYFKRP
-821 GGKSLSLDLAM
+821 GGKSLSLDLAI
-832 NMPSDAQKGKSIFE
+832 NMPSDAQKGKTIFE
-846 THCLTCH
+846 TNCVSCH

-859 ADIGPDLTLIKKKFN
+859 ADIGPDLTLIKKKFD

-884 PSAILAFGY
+884 PSASLAFGY
-893 EPWMISTSN
+893 EPWMISTQS

-915 IIIKDLTGKR
+915 IILKDLTGKR
-925 NTIKTS
+925 NNIKAS
-931 EVTSRV
+931 DVTSRV

>member
-1 MKIIST
+1 MKIISI
-7 ILLFLFPLFFT
+7 ILLFLFPYLLI
-18 NDGTTLYVSEGLE
+18 NDGTTLYVPEGFE

-62 YRDFNNKPDT
+62 YRDFNNKPAD
-72 RFNFKE
+72 RFNFKD
-78 KGDRIVILEDSDQDG
+78 KGDRVMILEDTDHDG
-93 RADKSTVFV
+93 KADKSTVFV

-131 TDEDH
+131 TDENQ

-167 GKFIFNVGNAGPH
+167 GKFIFNTGNAGPH
-180 VVQDKSG
+180 LVQDKSG

-200 PYNKNNVGNQ
+200 PYIKGNAGNQ
-210 KSDDGRVWVGGM
+210 KSDDGRVWVGGL
-222 ALEIAPDATHLKVMA
+222 ALEIAPDASQLKVMA

-350 IFGYKTSPKGA
+350 IFAYQTSPKGA
-361 GFNMKRFDFLSS
+361 GFAMKRFDLLSS
-373 FPISDEYYVWNDNF
+373 FPVSDEYYIWNDNF

-402 GTDGAIY
+402 GTDGTIY

-427 GYGRIYRISPKG
+427 GYGRIYRIRPKG
-439 KKLKT
+439 KNPQA
-444 PTLDFSTSKGLIE
+444 PTLDFSTTKGLLDVIK
-457 VLQSPAINVRASAY
+457 SPAINVRAVAF
-471 EKLKSLGEK
+471 EKLKSAGEK
-480 MIPEIEALLSH
+480 IIPDLEPLLSH
-491 TNPYI
+491 PNPYI
-496 QARAIWLLSELGEK
+496 QARAIWLLAALGPK
-510 GQKKVESVL
+510 GLEKVERIL
-519 MANSSTNLSWGKKPN
+519 IAH
-534 KSIKKPNTNAET
+534 IKKTAKK
-546 QSELAVTAYR
+546 SENPSEMTVTAYR
-556 ALRKLGKNLQEI
+556 ALRKSGKNLQAI
-568 NKKLLKS
+568 NHRLLKY
-575 PIHSALLREIS
+575 PLHAALVREIA
-586 IGLRDLSYE
+586 IGLRDLNYKDSQV
-595 DCKMSLLHIA
+595 DLVQIA
-605 NKVSAHDPY
+605 SKFSAKDPY

-622 IDEKR
+622 VDEKR
-627 ELFYADFAQKL
+627 ELFYADFAKSL
-638 PSDPLKYTAAQS
+638 PADPLKYTAAQS
-650 AILWEIHPNSALK
+650 SILWELHPNASIK
-663 SIKKRANASAITSNQ
+663 WIKKRAQSPSLTAGQ
-678 RKEALTTIAF
+678 RKEAMTTIAF
-688 MNTPEAALAMLGLTK
+688 MNSPEAAHVMLDLTK
-703 STLADV
+703 SKLAGV
-709 AQQAEYWVGFRKTNA
+709 AQQADYWVNFRKTNT
-724 WENLIAW
+724 WENVIAW
-731 KVEEEQQLSLEQKRM
+731 KVEEEQQLSQQQKWM
-746 IQSENELMN
+746 IQSENSLIN
-755 DTTLTL
+755 DTTLVL
-761 EKKQELAQKL
+761 EKKQELAQKV
-771 ALDNYGARLLMID
+771 ALDTYGARLLMLD
-784 AAKGRIKTKIREL
+784 AAKGKIKTKVREL
-797 IESHIFNN
+797 IELHIFNN
-805 KDIAIR
+805 KDISIR
-811 SLAADYFKRA
+811 SLAADYFKRP
-821 GGKSLSLDLAM
+821 GGKSLSVDLAM
-832 NMPSDAQKGKSIFE
+832 NMPSDLQKGKNIFE
-846 THCLTCH
+846 TNCISCH

-859 ADIGPDLTLIKKKFN
+859 ADIGPDLSLIKKKFD
-874 KKSMLDAIIN
+874 KKNMLDAIIN
-884 PSAILAFGY
+884 PSASLAFGY
-893 EPWMISTSN
+893 EPWMISTN
-902 GSYYGFLMADAKQ
+902 AGSYYGFLMADAKQ
-915 IIIKDLTGKR
+915 IILKDLTGKR
-925 NTIKTS
+925 NTIKAS
-931 EVTSRV
+931 DVTSRV

-946 PTSMGLKEKDLSD
+946 PSSMGLKEKDLSD

>member
-1 MKIIST
+1 MKIISI
-7 ILLFLFPLFFT
+7 ILLFLFPYLFI
-18 NDGTTLYVSEGLE
+18 NDGTTLYVPEGFE

-62 YRDFNNKPDT
+62 YRDFNNKPAD
-72 RFNFKE
+72 RFNFKD
-78 KGDRIVILEDSDQDG
+78 KGDRVVILEDTDHDG
-93 RADKSTVFV
+93 KADKSTVFV

-131 TDEDH
+131 TDENQ

-167 GKFIFNVGNAGPH
+167 GKFIFNTGNAGPH
-180 VVQDKSG
+180 LVQDKSG

-200 PYNKNNVGNQ
+200 PYIKGNAGNQ
-210 KSDDGRVWVGGM
+210 KSDDGRVWVGGL
-222 ALEIAPDATHLKVMA
+222 ALEIAPDASQLKVMA

-350 IFGYKTSPKGA
+350 IFAYQTSPKGA
-361 GFNMKRFDFLSS
+361 GFAMKRFDLLSS
-373 FPISDEYYVWNDNF
+373 FPVSDEYYIWNDNF

-402 GTDGAIY
+402 GTDGTIY

-427 GYGRIYRISPKG
+427 GYGRIYRIRPKG
-439 KKLKT
+439 KNPQA
-444 PTLDFSTSKGLIE
+444 PTLDFSTTKGLLDVIK
-457 VLQSPAINVRASAY
+457 SPAINVRAVAF
-471 EKLKSLGEK
+471 EKLKSAGEK
-480 MIPEIEALLSH
+480 IIPDLEPLLLH
-491 TNPYI
+491 PNPYI
-496 QARAIWLLSELGEK
+496 QARAIWLLAALGPK
-510 GQKKVESVL
+510 GLEKVERIL
-519 MANSSTNLSWGKKPN
+519 IEH
-534 KSIKKPNTNAET
+534 IKKTAKK
-546 QSELAVTAYR
+546 SENPSEMTVTAYR
-556 ALRKLGKNLQEI
+556 ALRKSGKNLQAI
-568 NKKLLKS
+568 NHRLLKY
-575 PIHSALLREIS
+575 PLHAALVREIA
-586 IGLRDLSYE
+586 IGLRDLNYKDSQV
-595 DCKMSLLHIA
+595 DLVQIA
-605 NKVSAHDPY
+605 SKFSAQDPY

-622 IDEKR
+622 VDEKR
-627 ELFYADFAQKL
+627 ELFYADFAKSL
-638 PSDPLKYTAAQS
+638 PADPLKYTAAQS
-650 AILWEIHPNSALK
+650 SILWELHPNASIK
-663 SIKKRANASAITSNQ
+663 WIKKRAQSPSLTAGQ
-678 RKEALTTIAF
+678 RKEAMTTIAF
-688 MNTPEAALAMLGLTK
+688 MNSPEAAHAMLDLTK
-703 STLADV
+703 SKLADV
-709 AQQAEYWVGFRKTNA
+709 AQQADYWVNFRKTNT
-724 WENLIAW
+724 WENVIAW
-731 KVEEEQQLSLEQKRM
+731 KVEEEQQLSQQQKWM
-746 IQSENELMN
+746 IQSENSLIN
-755 DTTLTL
+755 DTTLVL
-761 EKKQELAQKL
+761 EKKQELAQKV
-771 ALDNYGARLLMID
+771 ALDTYGARLLMLD
-784 AAKGRIKTKIREL
+784 AAKGKIKTKVREL
-797 IESHIFNN
+797 IELHIFNN
-805 KDIAIR
+805 KDISIR
-811 SLAADYFKRA
+811 SLAADYFKRP
-821 GGKSLSLDLAM
+821 GGKSLSVDLAM
-832 NMPSDAQKGKSIFE
+832 NMPSDLQKGKNIFE
-846 THCLTCH
+846 TNCISCH

-859 ADIGPDLTLIKKKFN
+859 ADIGPDLSLIKKKFD
-874 KKSMLDAIIN
+874 KKNMLDAIIN
-884 PSAILAFGY
+884 PSASLAFGY
-893 EPWMISTSN
+893 EPWMISTN
-902 GSYYGFLMADAKQ
+902 AGSYYGFLMADAKQ
-915 IIIKDLTGKR
+915 IILKDLTGKR
-925 NTIKTS
+925 NTIKAS
-931 EVTSRV
+931 DVTSRV

-946 PTSMGLKEKDLSD
+946 PSSMGLKEKDLSD

>member
-1 MKIIST
+1 MKIISI
-7 ILLFLFPLFFT
+7 ILLFLFPYLFI
-18 NDGTTLYVSEGLE
+18 NDGTTLYVPEGFE

-62 YRDFNNKPDT
+62 YRDFNNKPAD
-72 RFNFKE
+72 RFNFKD
-78 KGDRIVILEDSDQDG
+78 KGDRVVILEDTDHDG
-93 RADKSTVFV
+93 KADKSTVFV

-131 TDEDH
+131 TDENQ

-167 GKFIFNVGNAGPH
+167 GKFIFNTGNAGPH
-180 VVQDKSG
+180 LVQDKSG

-200 PYNKNNVGNQ
+200 PYIKGNAGNQ
-210 KSDDGRVWVGGM
+210 KSDDGRVWVGGL
-222 ALEIAPDATHLKVMA
+222 ALEIAPDASQLKVMA

-326 VYEGDAFGEKY
+326 VYEGDAFGQKY

-361 GFNMKRFDFLSS
+361 GFNLKRFDLLSS
-373 FPISDEYYVWNDNF
+373 FPISEEYYVWNDNF

-427 GYGRIYRISPKG
+427 GYGRIYRIRPKG
-439 KKLKT
+439 KKLT
-444 PTLDFSTSKGLIE
+444 SPTLDFSNTKGLVD
-457 VLQSPAINVRASAY
+457 VLKSPAINVRAEAY
-471 EKLKSLGEK
+471 EKLKSAGEK
-480 MIPEIEALLSH
+480 IIPEIEPLLSNP
-491 TNPYI
+491 NPYI
-496 QARAIWLLSELGEK
+496 QARAIWLLAALGTKGVEK
-510 GQKKVESVL
+510 VTNIL
-519 MANSSTNLSWGKKPN
+519 MAQVNPFNRVKTKPKNHSKKTVSS
-534 KSIKKPNTNAET
+534 
-546 QSELAVTAYR
+546 SEIAVTAYR
-556 ALRKLGKNLQEI
+556 ALRKSDKNLKKI
-568 NKKLLKS
+568 NHTLLKY
-575 PIHSALLREIS
+575 PLPSALLREIV
-586 IGLRDLSYE
+586 IGLRDLNYE
-595 DCKMSLLHIA
+595 DSKESLMHIA
-605 NKVSAHDPY
+605 TKFNAKDPY

-622 IDEKR
+622 VDEKR
-627 ELFYADFAQKL
+627 DLFYPDLIKKL
-638 PSDPLKYTAAQS
+638 PLNPLTYSAAQS
-650 AILWEIHPNSALK
+650 AILWELHPNASIHL
-663 SIKKRANASAITSNQ
+663 IKKRAQSPSLTASQ
-678 RKEALTTIAF
+678 RKEAMTTIAF
-688 MNTPEAALAMLGLTK
+688 MSSAEAAHAMLDLTK
-703 STLADV
+703 SKLADV
-709 AQQAEYWVGFRKTNA
+709 AQQADYWLNFRKTNA
-724 WENLIAW
+724 WENVIAW
-731 KVEEEQQLSLEQKRM
+731 QLEEEQQLSQEQKWM
-746 IQSENELMN
+746 IQSENSLLN
-755 DTTLTL
+755 DTTLAA

-771 ALDNYGARLLMID
+771 AIDIYGARLLLAD
-784 AAKGRIKTKIREL
+784 AAKGKIKTKVREL
-797 IESHIFNN
+797 IELHIFNN
-805 KDIAIR
+805 KDLSIR
-811 SLAADYFKRA
+811 SMAADYFKRS

-832 NMPSDAQKGKSIFE
+832 NMPTDIKKGKDIFE
-846 THCLTCH
+846 TNCLSCH

-859 ADIGPDLTLIKKKFN
+859 ADIGPDLTLIKKKFD

-884 PSAILAFGY
+884 PSASLAFGY
-893 EPWMISTSN
+893 EPWMISTST

-915 IIIKDLTGKR
+915 IILKDLTGKK
-925 NTIKTS
+925 NNIKAS
-931 EVTSRV
+931 DVTSRV

-946 PTSMGLKEKDLSD
+946 PSSMGLKEKDLSD

>member
-18 NDGTTLYVSEGLE
+18 NDGTTLFVSEGLE

-50 ARGRIWVTEAVE
+50 AKGRIWVTEAVE
-62 YRDFNNKPDT
+62 YRDFNNKPET
-72 RFNFKE
+72 RLNFKGQ
-78 KGDRIVILEDSDQDG
+78 GDRIVILEDTDQDG
-93 RADKSTVFV
+93 KADKSTVFV
-102 QDMDLKA
+102 QDIDLKA

-131 TDEDH
+131 TDENH

-180 VVQDKSG
+180 VVKDKSG

-200 PYNKNNVGNQ
+200 PYNKNNEGNQ
-210 KSDDGRVWVGGM
+210 KSDDGRVWVGGL
-222 ALEIAPDATHLKVMA
+222 ALEIAPDASQLKVMA

-350 IFGYKTSPKGA
+350 IFGYKTNPKGA
-361 GFNMKRFDFLSS
+361 GFDMKRFDFLSS
-373 FPISDEYYVWNDNF
+373 FPVSDDYYVWNDNF

-427 GYGRIYRISPKG
+427 GYGRIYRITPKG
-439 KKLKT
+439 KKLKA
-444 PTLDFSTSKGLIE
+444 PTLDFTTTNGLVDLIK
-457 VLQSPAINVRASAY
+457 SPAINVRAAAF
-471 EKLKSLGEK
+471 EKLKIMGDK
-480 MIPEIEALLSH
+480 IIPDMEPLLSH
-491 TNPYI
+491 PNPYI
-496 QARAIWLLSELGEK
+496 QARAIWLLAALGPK
-510 GQKKVESVL
+510 GLEKVENIL
-519 MANSSTNLSWGKKPN
+519 MAQVKPIQKIKTQTNTTKNLANSSE
-534 KSIKKPNTNAET
+534 I
-546 QSELAVTAYR
+546 AVTAYR
-556 ALRKLGKNLQEI
+556 ALRKSGKNLQEI
-568 NKKLLKS
+568 NHRLLRYS
-575 PIHSALLREIS
+575 LPSALLREIA
-586 IGLRDLSYE
+586 IGLRDLNYADSKE
-595 DCKMSLLHIA
+595 SLLHIA
-605 NKVSAHDPY
+605 TQVSSQDPY

-622 IDEKR
+622 VDEKR
-627 ELFYADFAQKL
+627 ELFFVDFAKKL
-638 PSDPLKYTAAQS
+638 PLNPLTYTKAQS
-650 AILWEIHPNSALK
+650 KILWELHANASIHSIRKRAQSPSLK
-663 SIKKRANASAITSNQ
+663 SIQ
-678 RKEALTTIAF
+678 RKEALTTVAF
-688 MNTPEAALAMLGLTK
+688 MNSAEAAHAMLDLTK
-703 STLADV
+703 SKLADV
-709 AQQAEYWVGFRKTNA
+709 AQQADYWVGFRKTNT
-724 WENLIAW
+724 WENVIAW
-731 KVEEEQQLSLEQKRM
+731 KQEEEQQLSREQKWM
-746 IQSENELMN
+746 IASENSLLN
-755 DTTLTL
+755 DTMLVV

-771 ALDNYGARLLMID
+771 ALDIYGARLLLAD
-784 AAKGRIKTKIREL
+784 AAKGKIKPKVREL
-797 IESHIFNN
+797 IELHIFNN
-805 KDIAIR
+805 KDLSIR
-811 SLAADYFKRA
+811 SLAADYFRRP
-821 GGKSLSLDLAM
+821 GGKSLSIDLAM
-832 NMPSDAQKGKSIFE
+832 NMPSDAKKGKTIFE
-846 THCLTCH
+846 TNCISCH
-853 KIAGKG
+853 KMGGKG
-859 ADIGPDLTLIKKKFN
+859 ADIGPDLSLIKKKFD
-874 KKSMLDAIIN
+874 KKNMLDAIIN
-884 PSAILAFGY
+884 PSASLAFGY
-893 EPWMISTSN
+893 EPWMISTQS
-902 GSYYGFLMADAKQ
+902 GSYYGFLLADAKQ
-915 IIIKDLTGKR
+915 IILKDLTGKR
-925 NTIKTS
+925 NIIKAY

>member
-18 NDGTTLYVSEGLE
+18 NDGTTLFVPEGLE

-50 ARGRIWVTEAVE
+50 AKGRIWVTEAVE

-72 RFNFKE
+72 RFNFKNQ
-78 KGDRIVILEDSDQDG
+78 GDRIVILEDTDQDG
-93 RADKSTVFV
+93 KADKSTVFV

-119 IFVSASPHVIVY
+119 IFVSASPNVIVY
-131 TDEDH
+131 TDENH

-180 VVQDKSG
+180 IVQDKTG

-195 YAGGT
+195 YSGGT
-200 PYNKNNVGNQ
+200 PYMKGNAGNQ
-210 KSDDGRVWVGGM
+210 KSDDGRVWVGGL
-222 ALEIAPDATHLKVMA
+222 ALEIAPDASQLKVMA

-326 VYEGDAFGEKY
+326 VYEGDALGEKY

-350 IFGYKTSPKGA
+350 VFGYKTNPKGA

-373 FPISDEYYVWNDNF
+373 FPVSDDFYIWNDNF

-427 GYGRIYRISPKG
+427 GYGRIYRITPKG
-439 KKLKT
+439 KNLKA
-444 PTLDFSTSKGLIE
+444 PILDFTSTKGLVG
-457 VLQSPAINVRASAY
+457 VLKSPAINVRAVAY
-471 EKLKSLGEK
+471 EKLKNTGEK
-480 MIPEIEALLSH
+480 IIPDLEPLLADS
-491 TNPYI
+491 NPYI
-496 QARAIWLLSELGEK
+496 QARAIWLLAALGPK
-510 GQKKVESVL
+510 GLEKVETIL
-519 MANSSTNLSWGKKPN
+519 IENIKNPTKK
-534 KSIKKPNTNAET
+534 AET
-546 QSELAVTAYR
+546 SSEIAVTAYR
-556 ALRKLGKNLQEI
+556 ALRKSGKNLHVI
-568 NKKLLKS
+568 NHTLLKYS
-575 PIHSALLREIS
+575 LHSALSREIA
-586 IGLRDLSYE
+586 IGLRDLSYQDSQE
-595 DCKMSLLHIA
+595 DLLQIA
-605 NKVSAHDPY
+605 LKLSANDPY

-622 IDEKR
+622 VDEKR
-627 ELFYADFAQKL
+627 ELFYADFVKKL
-638 PSDPLKYTAAQS
+638 PANPLNYSTAQS
-650 AILWEIHPNSALK
+650 SILWELHPNASINL
-663 SIKKRANASAITSNQ
+663 IKKRAQSPALTVNQ
-678 RKEALTTIAF
+678 RKEAMTTIAF
-688 MNTPEAALAMLGLTK
+688 MSTPEAAHAMLDLTK
-703 STLADV
+703 SKLADV
-709 AQQAEYWVGFRKTNA
+709 ARQADYWVSFRKTNT
-724 WENLIAW
+724 WENVIAW
-731 KVEEEQQLSLEQKRM
+731 KQEEEQQLSREQKWM
-746 IQSENELMN
+746 IQSENSLLN
-755 DTTLTL
+755 DTALVA

-771 ALDNYGARLLMID
+771 ALDTYGARLLMVD
-784 AAKGRIKTKIREL
+784 AAKGKIKPKVREL
-797 IESHIFNN
+797 IELHIFNN
-805 KDIAIR
+805 KDISIR
-811 SLAADYFKRA
+811 SLAADYFKRP
-821 GGKSLSLDLAM
+821 GGKSLSIDLAM
-832 NMPSDAQKGKSIFE
+832 NMPSDATKGKNIFE
-846 THCLTCH
+846 TNCITCH

-859 ADIGPDLTLIKKKFN
+859 ADIGPDLSLIKKKFD

-884 PSAILAFGY
+884 PSASLAFGY
-893 EPWMISTSN
+893 EPWMISTQS

-915 IIIKDLTGKR
+915 IILKDLTGKR
-925 NTIKTS
+925 NNIKAS
-931 EVTSRV
+931 DVTYRV

>member
-7 ILLFLFPLFFT
+7 ILLFLFPYLFI
-18 NDGTTLYVSEGLE
+18 NDGTNLYVPEGFE

-62 YRDFNNKPDT
+62 YRDFNNKPDA
-72 RFNFKE
+72 RFNFKNQ
-78 KGDRIVILEDSDQDG
+78 GDRIVILEDTDQDG
-93 RADKSTVFV
+93 KADKSTVFV

-119 IFVSASPHVIVY
+119 IFVSASPNVIVY
-131 TDEDH
+131 TDENH
-136 DDKPDKKEVFLTGFG
+136 DDQPDKKEVFLTGFG

-167 GKFIFNVGNAGPH
+167 GKFLFNVGNAGPH
-180 VVQDKSG
+180 VVKDKTG

-195 YAGGT
+195 YSGGT
-200 PYNKNNVGNQ
+200 PYNKSNEGNQ
-210 KSDDGRVWVGGM
+210 KSDDGRVWVGGL
-222 ALEIAPDATHLKVMA
+222 ALEIAPDASQLKVMA

-350 IFGYKTSPKGA
+350 IFGYKTNPQGA
-361 GFNMKRFDFLSS
+361 GFGMKRMDFLSS
-373 FPISDEYYVWNDNF
+373 FPVSDDYYVWNDNF

-427 GYGRIYRISPKG
+427 GYGRIYRIRPKG
-439 KKLKT
+439 KNLKA
-444 PTLDFSTSKGLIE
+444 PKLDFTTTQGLLE
-457 VLQSPAINVRASAY
+457 VLKSPAINVRATAF
-471 EKLKSLGEK
+471 EKLKNTGEK
-480 MIPEIEALLSH
+480 IIPEVESLLKH
-491 TNPYI
+491 PNPYV
-496 QARAIWLLSELGEK
+496 QARAIWLLAALGPTGLEK
-510 GQKKVESVL
+510 VQNRLLE
-519 MANSSTNLSWGKKPN
+519 N
-534 KSIKKPNTNAET
+534 IKKPENS
-546 QSELAVTAYR
+546 SEIAVTAYR
-556 ALRKLGKNLQEI
+556 ALRKSGKNLLEI
-568 NKKLLKS
+568 NQALLKY
-575 PIHSALLREIS
+575 PINSALLREMA
-586 IGLRDLSYE
+586 IGLRDQNYE
-595 DCKMSLLHIA
+595 DSKESLLQIA
-605 NKVSAHDPY
+605 GKFSAKDPY

-622 IDEKR
+622 VDEKR
-627 ELFYADFAQKL
+627 ELFYADFVKKL
-638 PSDPLKYTAAQS
+638 PSNPLTFSAVQS
-650 AILWEIHPNSALK
+650 AILWELHPNASINL
-663 SIKKRANASAITSNQ
+663 IKKRAQSPTLTANQ
-678 RKEALTTIAF
+678 RKEAMTTIAF
-688 MNTPEAALAMLGLTK
+688 MSSPEAAHAMLDLTK
-703 STLADV
+703 SKLADV
-709 AQQAEYWVGFRKTNA
+709 ARQADYWVSFRKTNS
-724 WENLIAW
+724 WENVIAW
-731 KVEEEQQLSLEQKRM
+731 KEEEEQQLSSEQKGM
-746 IQSENELMN
+746 IQSEESLLN
-755 DTTLTL
+755 DTTLTAD
-761 EKKQELAQKL
+761 KRQQLAQKL
-771 ALDNYGARLLMID
+771 ALDTYGARLLMVD
-784 AAKGRIKTKIREL
+784 AAKGKIKPKVRQL
-797 IESHIFNN
+797 IEPHIFNN
-805 KDIAIR
+805 KDMSIR
-811 SLAADYFKRA
+811 SLAADYFRRP
-821 GGKSLSLDLAM
+821 GGKTLSLDLAM
-832 NMPSDAQKGKSIFE
+832 NMPSDIKKGKSIFE
-846 THCLTCH
+846 TNCISCH
-853 KIAGKG
+853 KISGKG
-859 ADIGPDLTLIKKKFN
+859 ADIGPDLSLIKKKFD

-884 PSAILAFGY
+884 PSASLAFGY
-893 EPWMISTSN
+893 EPWMISTHS

-915 IIIKDLTGKR
+915 IILKDLTGKK
-925 NTIKTS
+925 NNIKAS
-931 EVTSRV
+931 DVTSRV

-959 LTGYLLS
+959 LAGYLLS

>member
-7 ILLFLFPLFFT
+7 IFLFLFPLFFT
-18 NDGTTLYVSEGLE
+18 HDGTTLFVPEGLE
-31 VELWAESPMLYNP
+31 VELWAVSPMLYNP

-62 YRDFNNKPDT
+62 YRDFNNKPDA
-72 RFNFKE
+72 RFNFKDQ
-78 KGDRIVILEDSDQDG
+78 GDRVVILEDTDQDG
-93 RADKSTVFV
+93 KADKSTVFV

-131 TDEDH
+131 TDENH

-180 VVQDKSG
+180 VVQDKTG

-195 YAGGT
+195 YSGGT
-200 PYNKNNVGNQ
+200 PYNKNNEGNQ
-210 KSDDGRVWVGGM
+210 KSDDGRVWVGGL
-222 ALEIAPDATHLKVMA
+222 ALEIAPDASQLKVMA

-326 VYEGDAFGEKY
+326 VYEGDALGEKY

-350 IFGYKTSPKGA
+350 VFGYKTIPKGA

-373 FPISDEYYVWNDNF
+373 FPVSDDFYIWNDNF

-427 GYGRIYRISPKG
+427 GYGRIYRITPKG
-439 KKLKT
+439 KNLKA
-444 PTLDFSTSKGLIE
+444 PILDFTTTKGLID
-457 VLQSPAINVRASAY
+457 VLKSPAINVRAVAF
-471 EKLKSLGEK
+471 EKLKSMGDK
-480 MIPEIEALLSH
+480 IIPDMEPLLSH
-491 TNPYI
+491 PNPYI
-496 QARAIWLLSELGEK
+496 QARAIWLMAALGTK
-510 GQKKVESVL
+510 GVEKVENIL
-519 MANSSTNLSWGKKPN
+519 MTQVNPTQKIKTKTQTNTTKNLANSSE
-534 KSIKKPNTNAET
+534 I
-546 QSELAVTAYR
+546 AVTAYR
-556 ALRKLGKNLQEI
+556 AMRKSGKNLEEI
-568 NKKLLKS
+568 NHRLLKYS
-575 PIHSALLREIS
+575 LPSALLREIA
-586 IGLRDLSYE
+586 IGLRDLSYRDSQE
-595 DCKMSLLHIA
+595 DLLQIA
-605 NKVSAHDPY
+605 NKVSSKDPY

-622 IDEKR
+622 VDEKR
-627 ELFYADFAQKL
+627 DLFYADFVKKL
-638 PSDPLKYTAAQS
+638 PTNPLNLSKAQS
-650 AILWEIHPNSALK
+650 AILWELHPNASINL
-663 SIKKRANASAITSNQ
+663 IKKRAQSPSLTVNQ
-678 RKEALTTIAF
+678 RKEAMTTIAF
-688 MNTPEAALAMLGLTK
+688 MSNAEAAHAMLELTK
-703 STLADV
+703 SKLADV
-709 AQQAEYWVGFRKTNA
+709 AQQADYWVSFRKTNT
-724 WENLIAW
+724 WENVIAW
-731 KVEEEQQLSLEQKRM
+731 KQEEEQQLSREQKWM
-746 IQSENELMN
+746 IQSENSLLN
-755 DTTLTL
+755 DTTLVA

-771 ALDNYGARLLMID
+771 ALDTYGARLLMVD
-784 AAKGRIKTKIREL
+784 AAKGKIKSKVREL
-797 IESHIFNN
+797 IELHIFNN
-805 KDIAIR
+805 KDLSIR
-811 SLAADYFKRA
+811 SLAADYFKRP

-832 NMPSDAQKGKSIFE
+832 NMPSDAKKGKNIFE
-846 THCLTCH
+846 TNCMSCH
-853 KIAGKG
+853 KIGAKG
-859 ADIGPDLTLIKKKFN
+859 ADIGPNLSLIKKKFD

-884 PSAILAFGY
+884 PSASLAFGY
-893 EPWMISTSN
+893 EPWMISTQT

-915 IIIKDLTGKR
+915 IILKDLTGKR
-925 NTIKTS
+925 NNIKAS
-931 EVTSRV
+931 DVTSRV

>member
-1 MKIIST
+1 MKIISI
-7 ILLFLFPLFFT
+7 ILLFLFPYLFI
-18 NDGTTLYVSEGLE
+18 NDGTTLYVPEGFE

-62 YRDFNNKPDT
+62 YRDFNNKPAD
-72 RFNFKE
+72 RFNFKD
-78 KGDRIVILEDSDQDG
+78 KGDRVMILEDTDHDG
-93 RADKSTVFV
+93 KADKSTVFV

-131 TDEDH
+131 TDENQ

-167 GKFIFNVGNAGPH
+167 GKFIFNTGNAGPH
-180 VVQDKSG
+180 LVQDKSG

-200 PYNKNNVGNQ
+200 PYIKGNAGNQ
-210 KSDDGRVWVGGM
+210 KSDDGRVWVGGL
-222 ALEIAPDATHLKVMA
+222 ALEIAPDASQLKVMA

-350 IFGYKTSPKGA
+350 IFAYQTSPKGA
-361 GFNMKRFDFLSS
+361 GFAMKRFDLLSS
-373 FPISDEYYVWNDNF
+373 FPVSDEYYIWNDNF

-402 GTDGAIY
+402 GTDGTIY

-427 GYGRIYRISPKG
+427 GYGRIYRIRPKG
-439 KKLKT
+439 KNPQA
-444 PTLDFSTSKGLIE
+444 PTLDFSTTKGLLD
-457 VLQSPAINVRASAY
+457 VLKSPAINVRAVAF
-471 EKLKSLGEK
+471 EKLKSAGEK
-480 MIPEIEALLSH
+480 IIPDLEPLLSH
-491 TNPYI
+491 PNPYI
-496 QARAIWLLSELGEK
+496 QARAIWLLAALGPK
-510 GQKKVESVL
+510 GLEKVERIL
-519 MANSSTNLSWGKKPN
+519 IEH
-534 KSIKKPNTNAET
+534 IKKTAKK
-546 QSELAVTAYR
+546 SENPSEMTVTAYR
-556 ALRKLGKNLQEI
+556 ALRKSGKNLQAI
-568 NKKLLKS
+568 NHRLLKY
-575 PIHSALLREIS
+575 PLHAALVREIA
-586 IGLRDLSYE
+586 IGLRDLNYKDSQV
-595 DCKMSLLHIA
+595 DLVQIA
-605 NKVSAHDPY
+605 SKFSAKDPY

-622 IDEKR
+622 VDEKR
-627 ELFYADFAQKL
+627 ELFYADFAKSL
-638 PSDPLKYTAAQS
+638 PADPLKYTAAQS
-650 AILWEIHPNSALK
+650 SILWELHPNASIK
-663 SIKKRANASAITSNQ
+663 WIKKRAQSPSLTAGQ
-678 RKEALTTIAF
+678 RKEAMTTIAF
-688 MNTPEAALAMLGLTK
+688 MNSPEAAHAMLDLTK
-703 STLADV
+703 SKLADV
-709 AQQAEYWVGFRKTNA
+709 AQQADYWVNFRKTNT
-724 WENLIAW
+724 WENVIAW
-731 KVEEEQQLSLEQKRM
+731 KVEEEQQLSQQQKWM
-746 IQSENELMN
+746 IQSENSLIN
-755 DTTLTL
+755 DTTLVL
-761 EKKQELAQKL
+761 EKKQELAQKV
-771 ALDNYGARLLMID
+771 ALDTYGARLLMLD
-784 AAKGRIKTKIREL
+784 AAKGKIKTKVREL
-797 IESHIFNN
+797 IELHIFNN
-805 KDIAIR
+805 KDISIR
-811 SLAADYFKRA
+811 SLAADYFKRP
-821 GGKSLSLDLAM
+821 GGKSLSVDLAM
-832 NMPSDAQKGKSIFE
+832 NMPSDLQKGKNIFE
-846 THCLTCH
+846 TNCISCH

-859 ADIGPDLTLIKKKFN
+859 ADIGPDLSLIKKKFD
-874 KKSMLDAIIN
+874 KKNMLDAIIN
-884 PSAILAFGY
+884 PSASLAFGY
-893 EPWMISTSN
+893 EPWMISTN
-902 GSYYGFLMADAKQ
+902 AGSYYGFLMADAKQ
-915 IIIKDLTGKR
+915 IILKDLTGKR
-925 NTIKTS
+925 NTIKAS
-931 EVTSRV
+931 DVTSRV

-946 PTSMGLKEKDLSD
+946 PSSMGLKEKDLSD

>member
-1 MKIIST
+1 MKIISI
-7 ILLFLFPLFFT
+7 ILLFLFPYLLI
-18 NDGTTLYVSEGLE
+18 NDGTTLYVPEGFE

-62 YRDFNNKPDT
+62 YRDFNNKPAD
-72 RFNFKE
+72 RFNFKD
-78 KGDRIVILEDSDQDG
+78 KGDRVMILEDTDHDG
-93 RADKSTVFV
+93 KADKSTVFV

-131 TDEDH
+131 TDENQ

-167 GKFIFNVGNAGPH
+167 GKFIFNTGNAGPH
-180 VVQDKSG
+180 LVQDKSG

-200 PYNKNNVGNQ
+200 PYIKGNAGNQ
-210 KSDDGRVWVGGM
+210 KSDDGRVWVGGL
-222 ALEIAPDATHLKVMA
+222 ALEIAPDASQLKVMA

-350 IFGYKTSPKGA
+350 IFAYQTSPKGA
-361 GFNMKRFDFLSS
+361 GFAMKRFDLLSS
-373 FPISDEYYVWNDNF
+373 FPVSDEYYIWNDNF

-402 GTDGAIY
+402 GTDGTIY

-427 GYGRIYRISPKG
+427 GYGRIYRIRPKG
-439 KKLKT
+439 KNPQV
-444 PTLDFSTSKGLIE
+444 PTLDFSTTKGLLDVIK
-457 VLQSPAINVRASAY
+457 SPAINVRAVAF
-471 EKLKSLGEK
+471 EKLKSAGEK
-480 MIPEIEALLSH
+480 IIPDLEPLLSH
-491 TNPYI
+491 PNPYI
-496 QARAIWLLSELGEK
+496 QARAIWLLAALGPK
-510 GQKKVESVL
+510 GLEKVESIL
-519 MANSSTNLSWGKKPN
+519 IEH
-534 KSIKKPNTNAET
+534 IKKTAKK
-546 QSELAVTAYR
+546 SENPSEMTVTAYR
-556 ALRKLGKNLQEI
+556 ALRKSGKNLQAI
-568 NKKLLKS
+568 NHRLLKY
-575 PIHSALLREIS
+575 PLHAALVREIA
-586 IGLRDLSYE
+586 IGLRDLNYKDSQV
-595 DCKMSLLHIA
+595 DLVQIA
-605 NKVSAHDPY
+605 SKFSAKDPY

-622 IDEKR
+622 VDEKR
-627 ELFYADFAQKL
+627 ELFYADFAKSL
-638 PSDPLKYTAAQS
+638 PADPLKYTAAQS
-650 AILWEIHPNSALK
+650 SILWELHPNASIK
-663 SIKKRANASAITSNQ
+663 WIKKRAQSPSLTAGQ
-678 RKEALTTIAF
+678 RKEAMTTIAF
-688 MNTPEAALAMLGLTK
+688 MNSPEAAHVMLDLTK
-703 STLADV
+703 SKLADV
-709 AQQAEYWVGFRKTNA
+709 AQQADYWVNFRKTNT
-724 WENLIAW
+724 WENVIAW
-731 KVEEEQQLSLEQKRM
+731 KVEEEQQLSQQQKWM
-746 IQSENELMN
+746 IQSENSLIN
-755 DTTLTL
+755 DTTLVL
-761 EKKQELAQKL
+761 EKKQELAQKV
-771 ALDNYGARLLMID
+771 ALDTYGARLLMLD
-784 AAKGRIKTKIREL
+784 AAKGKIKTKVREL
-797 IESHIFNN
+797 IELHIFNN
-805 KDIAIR
+805 KDISIR
-811 SLAADYFKRA
+811 SLAADYFKRP
-821 GGKSLSLDLAM
+821 GGKSLSVDLAM
-832 NMPSDAQKGKSIFE
+832 NMPSDLQKGKNIFE
-846 THCLTCH
+846 TNCISCH

-859 ADIGPDLTLIKKKFN
+859 ADIGPDLSLIKKKFD
-874 KKSMLDAIIN
+874 KKNMLDAIIN
-884 PSAILAFGY
+884 PSASLAFGY
-893 EPWMISTSN
+893 EPWMISTN
-902 GSYYGFLMADAKQ
+902 AGSYYGFLMADAKQ
-915 IIIKDLTGKR
+915 IILKDLTGKR
-925 NTIKTS
+925 NTIKAS
-931 EVTSRV
+931 DVTSRV

-946 PTSMGLKEKDLSD
+946 PSSMGLKEKDLSD

>member
-7 ILLFLFPLFFT
+7 ILLFLFPIFFT
-18 NDGTTLYVSEGLE
+18 NDGTTLFVPEGLE

-62 YRDFNNKPDT
+62 YRDFNNKPDA
-72 RFNFKE
+72 RINYKGQ
-78 KGDRIVILEDSDQDG
+78 GDRVIILEDTDQDG
-93 RADKSTVFV
+93 KADKSTVFV

-131 TDEDH
+131 TDENQ

-180 VVQDKSG
+180 VVQDKAG

-200 PYNKNNVGNQ
+200 PYNKKNEGNQ
-210 KSDDGRVWVGGM
+210 KSDDGRVWVGGL
-222 ALEIAPDATHLKVMA
+222 ALEIAPDATQLKVMA

-326 VYEGDAFGEKY
+326 VYEGDALGEKY

-350 IFGYKTSPKGA
+350 VFGYKTSPNGA
-361 GFNMKRFDFLSS
+361 GFKMNRFDLISS
-373 FPISDEYYVWNDNF
+373 FPVNDEYYVWNDNF

-409 VADWYDAVV
+409 IADWYDAVV

-427 GYGRIYRISPKG
+427 GYGRIYRITPKG
-439 KKLKT
+439 KKLKN
-444 PTLDFSTSKGLIE
+444 PTFDFSSTRGLVN
-457 VLQSPAINVRASAY
+457 VLKSPAINVRATAF
-471 EKLKSLGEK
+471 EKLKNAGEK
-480 MIPEIEALLSH
+480 VIPDIEVLLKDP
-491 TNPYI
+491 NPYI
-496 QARAIWLLSELGEK
+496 QARAIWLLAALGPK
-510 GQKKVESVL
+510 GLQKVENIL
-519 MANSSTNLSWGKKPN
+519 LENSRTNLK
-534 KSIKKPNTNAET
+534 NAKIS
-546 QSELAVTAYR
+546 SEIAVTAYR
-556 ALRKLGKNLQEI
+556 ALRKSSKNLSGI
-568 NKKLLKS
+568 NQMLLKF
-575 PIHSALLREIS
+575 PLHSSILREIA
-586 IGLRDLSYE
+586 IGLRDLNYKESKT
-595 DCKMSLLHIA
+595 DLLHIA
-605 NKVSAHDPY
+605 SKVSTKDPY

-622 IDEKR
+622 VDEKR
-627 ELFYADFAQKL
+627 ELFYADFVKKL
-638 PSDPLKYTAAQS
+638 PANPLNLSSAQS
-650 AILWEIHPNSALK
+650 SILWELHPNASIQL
-663 SIKKRANASAITSNQ
+663 IKKRAQSPSLTANQ

-688 MNTPEAALAMLGLTK
+688 MNSPEAAHAMLDLTK
-703 STLADV
+703 SKLADV
-709 AQQAEYWVGFRKTNA
+709 AQQADYWVGFRKTNN
-724 WENLIAW
+724 WENVIAW
-731 KVEEEQQLSLEQKRM
+731 QLEEERQLSPEQKWM
-746 IQSENELMN
+746 IASENSLLT
-755 DTTLTL
+755 DTTLAA
-761 EKKQELAQKL
+761 EKKEELAKKL
-771 ALDNYGARLLMID
+771 ALDTYGARLLMVD
-784 AAKGRIKTKIREL
+784 AVKGKIKTKVREL
-797 IESHIFNN
+797 IELHIFNN
-805 KDIAIR
+805 KDMSIR
-811 SLAADYFKRA
+811 SMAADYFRRPN
-821 GGKSLSLDLAM
+821 GKSLSIDVAN
-832 NMPSDAQKGKSIFE
+832 NMPSDPKRGKNLFE
-846 THCLTCH
+846 TNCISCH
-853 KIAGKG
+853 KASGKG
-859 ADIGPDLTLIKKKFN
+859 ADIGPDLTLIKKKFD
-874 KKSMLDAIIN
+874 KKNMLDAIIN
-884 PSAILAFGY
+884 PSASLAFGY
-893 EPWMISTSN
+893 EPWMISTST
-902 GSYYGFLMADAKQ
+902 GSYYGFLMADSKQ
-915 IIIKDLTGKR
+915 IILKDLTGKR
-925 NTIKTS
+925 NNIKAS
-931 EVTSRV
+931 DVTSRV

>member
-1 MKIIST
+1 MKIISI
-7 ILLFLFPLFFT
+7 ILLFLFPYLFI
-18 NDGTTLYVSEGLE
+18 NDGTTLYVPEGFE

-62 YRDFNNKPDT
+62 YRDFNNKPAD
-72 RFNFKE
+72 RFNFKD
-78 KGDRIVILEDSDQDG
+78 KGDRVVILEDTDHDG
-93 RADKSTVFV
+93 KADKSTVFV

-131 TDEDH
+131 TDENQ

-167 GKFIFNVGNAGPH
+167 GKFIFNTGNAGPH
-180 VVQDKSG
+180 LVQDKSG

-200 PYNKNNVGNQ
+200 PYIKGNAGNQ
-210 KSDDGRVWVGGM
+210 KSDDGRVWVGGL
-222 ALEIAPDATHLKVMA
+222 ALEIAPDASQLKVMA

-350 IFGYKTSPKGA
+350 IFAYQTSPKGA
-361 GFNMKRFDFLSS
+361 GFAMKRFDLLSS
-373 FPISDEYYVWNDNF
+373 FPVSDEYYIWNDNF

-402 GTDGAIY
+402 GTDGTIY

-427 GYGRIYRISPKG
+427 GYGRIYRIRPKG
-439 KKLKT
+439 KNPQV
-444 PTLDFSTSKGLIE
+444 PTLDFSTTKGLLD
-457 VLQSPAINVRASAY
+457 VLKSPAINVRAVAF
-471 EKLKSLGEK
+471 EKLKSAGEK
-480 MIPEIEALLSH
+480 IIPDLEPLLSH
-491 TNPYI
+491 PNPYI
-496 QARAIWLLSELGEK
+496 QARAIWLLAALGPK
-510 GQKKVESVL
+510 GLEKVERIL
-519 MANSSTNLSWGKKPN
+519 IAH
-534 KSIKKPNTNAET
+534 IKKTAKK
-546 QSELAVTAYR
+546 SENPSEMTVTAYR
-556 ALRKLGKNLQEI
+556 ALRKSGKNLLAI
-568 NKKLLKS
+568 NHRLLKY
-575 PIHSALLREIS
+575 PLHAALVREIA
-586 IGLRDLSYE
+586 IGLRDLNYKDSQV
-595 DCKMSLLHIA
+595 DLVQIA
-605 NKVSAHDPY
+605 SKFSAKDPY

-622 IDEKR
+622 VDEKR
-627 ELFYADFAQKL
+627 ELFYADFAKSL
-638 PSDPLKYTAAQS
+638 PADPLKYTAAQS
-650 AILWEIHPNSALK
+650 SILWELHPNASIK
-663 SIKKRANASAITSNQ
+663 WIKKRAQSTSLTAGQ
-678 RKEALTTIAF
+678 RKEAMTTIAF
-688 MNTPEAALAMLGLTK
+688 MNSPEAAHAMLDLTK
-703 STLADV
+703 SKLADV
-709 AQQAEYWVGFRKTNA
+709 AQQADYWVNFRKTNT
-724 WENLIAW
+724 WENVIAW
-731 KVEEEQQLSLEQKRM
+731 KVEEEQQLSQQQKWM
-746 IQSENELMN
+746 IQSENSLIN
-755 DTTLTL
+755 DTTLVL
-761 EKKQELAQKL
+761 EKKQELAQKV
-771 ALDNYGARLLMID
+771 ALDTYGARLLMLD
-784 AAKGRIKTKIREL
+784 AAKAKIKTKVREL
-797 IESHIFNN
+797 IELHIFNN
-805 KDIAIR
+805 KDISIR
-811 SLAADYFKRA
+811 SLAADYFKRP
-821 GGKSLSLDLAM
+821 GGKSLSVDLAM
-832 NMPSDAQKGKSIFE
+832 NMPSDLQKGKNIFE
-846 THCLTCH
+846 TNCISCH

-859 ADIGPDLTLIKKKFN
+859 ADIGPDLSLIKKKFD
-874 KKSMLDAIIN
+874 KKNMLDAIIN
-884 PSAILAFGY
+884 PSASLAFGY
-893 EPWMISTSN
+893 EPWMISTN
-902 GSYYGFLMADAKQ
+902 AGSYYGFLMADAKQ
-915 IIIKDLTGKR
+915 IILKDLTGKR
-925 NTIKTS
+925 NTIKAS
-931 EVTSRV
+931 DVTSRV

-946 PTSMGLKEKDLSD
+946 PSSMGLKEKDLSD

>member
-7 ILLFLFPLFFT
+7 ILLFLFPYLFI
-18 NDGTTLYVSEGLE
+18 NDGTNLYVPEGFE

-62 YRDFNNKPDT
+62 YRDFNNKPDV
-72 RFNFKE
+72 RFNFKNQ
-78 KGDRIVILEDSDQDG
+78 GDRIVILEDTDQDG
-93 RADKSTVFV
+93 KADKSTVFV

-119 IFVSASPHVIVY
+119 IFVSASPNVIVY
-131 TDEDH
+131 TDENH
-136 DDKPDKKEVFLTGFG
+136 DDQPDKKEVFLTGFG

-167 GKFIFNVGNAGPH
+167 GKFLFNVGNAGPH
-180 VVQDKSG
+180 VVKDKTG

-195 YAGGT
+195 YSGGT
-200 PYNKNNVGNQ
+200 PYNKSNEGNQ
-210 KSDDGRVWVGGM
+210 KSDDGRVWVGGL
-222 ALEIAPDATHLKVMA
+222 ALEIAPDASQLKVMA

-350 IFGYKTSPKGA
+350 IFGYKTNPQGA
-361 GFNMKRFDFLSS
+361 GFGMKRMDFLSS
-373 FPISDEYYVWNDNF
+373 FPVSDDYYVWNDNF

-427 GYGRIYRISPKG
+427 GYGRIYRIRPKG
-439 KKLKT
+439 KNLKA
-444 PTLDFSTSKGLIE
+444 PKLDFTTTQGLLE
-457 VLQSPAINVRASAY
+457 VLKSPAINVRATAF
-471 EKLKSLGEK
+471 EKLKNTGEK
-480 MIPEIEALLSH
+480 IIPEVETLLKH
-491 TNPYI
+491 PNPYV
-496 QARAIWLLSELGEK
+496 QARAIWLLAALGPTGLEK
-510 GQKKVESVL
+510 VQNRLLE
-519 MANSSTNLSWGKKPN
+519 N
-534 KSIKKPNTNAET
+534 IKKPENS
-546 QSELAVTAYR
+546 SEIAVTAYR
-556 ALRKLGKNLQEI
+556 ALRKSGKNLREI
-568 NKKLLKS
+568 NQALLKY
-575 PIHSALLREIS
+575 PINSALLREMA
-586 IGLRDLSYE
+586 IGLRDQNYE
-595 DCKMSLLHIA
+595 DSKESLLQIA
-605 NKVSAHDPY
+605 GKFSAKDPY

-622 IDEKR
+622 VDEKR
-627 ELFYADFAQKL
+627 ELFYADFVKKL
-638 PSDPLKYTAAQS
+638 PSNPLTFSAAQS
-650 AILWEIHPNSALK
+650 AILWELHPNASINL
-663 SIKKRANASAITSNQ
+663 IKKRAQSPTLTANQ
-678 RKEALTTIAF
+678 RKEAMTTIAF
-688 MNTPEAALAMLGLTK
+688 MNSPEAAHAMLDLTK
-703 STLADV
+703 SKLADV
-709 AQQAEYWVGFRKTNA
+709 ARQADYWVSFRKTNS
-724 WENLIAW
+724 WENVIAW
-731 KVEEEQQLSLEQKRM
+731 KEEEEQQLSSEQKGM
-746 IQSENELMN
+746 IQSEESLLN
-755 DTTLTL
+755 DSTLTAD
-761 EKKQELAQKL
+761 KRQQLAQKL
-771 ALDNYGARLLMID
+771 ALDTYGARLLMVD
-784 AAKGRIKTKIREL
+784 AAKGKIKPKIRQL
-797 IESHIFNN
+797 IEPHIFNN
-805 KDIAIR
+805 KDMSIR
-811 SLAADYFKRA
+811 SLAADYFRRP
-821 GGKSLSLDLAM
+821 GGKTLSLDLAM
-832 NMPSDAQKGKSIFE
+832 NMPSDIKKGKSIFE
-846 THCLTCH
+846 TNCISCH
-853 KIAGKG
+853 KISGKG
-859 ADIGPDLTLIKKKFN
+859 ADIGPDLSLIKKKFD

-884 PSAILAFGY
+884 PSASLAFGY
-893 EPWMISTSN
+893 EPWMISTHS

-915 IIIKDLTGKR
+915 IILKDLTGKK
-925 NTIKTS
+925 NNIKAS

>member
-1 MKIIST
+1 MKIISI
-7 ILLFLFPLFFT
+7 ILLFLFPYLFI
-18 NDGTTLYVSEGLE
+18 NDGTTLYVPEGFE

-62 YRDFNNKPDT
+62 YRDFNNKPAD
-72 RFNFKE
+72 RFNFKD
-78 KGDRIVILEDSDQDG
+78 KGDRVVILEDTDHDG
-93 RADKSTVFV
+93 KADKSTVFV

-131 TDEDH
+131 TDENQ

-167 GKFIFNVGNAGPH
+167 GKFIFNTGNAGPH
-180 VVQDKSG
+180 LVQDKSG

-200 PYNKNNVGNQ
+200 PYIKGNAGNQ
-210 KSDDGRVWVGGM
+210 KSDDGRVWVGGL
-222 ALEIAPDATHLKVMA
+222 ALEIAPDASQLKVMA

-350 IFGYKTSPKGA
+350 IFAYQTSPKGA
-361 GFNMKRFDFLSS
+361 GFAMKRFDLLSS
-373 FPISDEYYVWNDNF
+373 FPVSDEYYIWNDNF

-402 GTDGAIY
+402 GTDGTIY

-427 GYGRIYRISPKG
+427 GYGRIYRIRPKG
-439 KKLKT
+439 KNPQA
-444 PTLDFSTSKGLIE
+444 PTLDFSTTKGLLD
-457 VLQSPAINVRASAY
+457 VLKSPAINVRAVAF
-471 EKLKSLGEK
+471 EKLKSAGEK
-480 MIPEIEALLSH
+480 IIPDLEPLLSH
-491 TNPYI
+491 PNPYI
-496 QARAIWLLSELGEK
+496 QARAIWLLAALGPK
-510 GQKKVESVL
+510 GLEKVERIL
-519 MANSSTNLSWGKKPN
+519 IAH
-534 KSIKKPNTNAET
+534 IKKTAKK
-546 QSELAVTAYR
+546 SENPSEMTVTAYR
-556 ALRKLGKNLQEI
+556 ALRKSGKNLPAI
-568 NKKLLKS
+568 NHRLLKY
-575 PIHSALLREIS
+575 PLHAALVREIA
-586 IGLRDLSYE
+586 IGLRDLNYKDSQV
-595 DCKMSLLHIA
+595 DLVQIA
-605 NKVSAHDPY
+605 SKFSAQDPY

-622 IDEKR
+622 VDEKR
-627 ELFYADFAQKL
+627 ELFYADFAKSL
-638 PSDPLKYTAAQS
+638 PADPLKYTAAQS
-650 AILWEIHPNSALK
+650 SILWELHPNASIK
-663 SIKKRANASAITSNQ
+663 WIKKRAQSPSLTAGQ
-678 RKEALTTIAF
+678 RKEAMTTIAF
-688 MNTPEAALAMLGLTK
+688 MNSPEAAHAMLDLTK
-703 STLADV
+703 SKLADV
-709 AQQAEYWVGFRKTNA
+709 AQQADYWVNFRKTNT
-724 WENLIAW
+724 WENVIAW
-731 KVEEEQQLSLEQKRM
+731 KVEEEQQLSQQQKWM
-746 IQSENELMN
+746 IQSENSLIN
-755 DTTLTL
+755 DTTLVL
-761 EKKQELAQKL
+761 EKKQELAQKV
-771 ALDNYGARLLMID
+771 ALDTYGARLLMLD
-784 AAKGRIKTKIREL
+784 AAKGKIKTKVREL
-797 IESHIFNN
+797 IELHIFNN
-805 KDIAIR
+805 KDISIR
-811 SLAADYFKRA
+811 SLAADYFKRP
-821 GGKSLSLDLAM
+821 GGKSLSVDLAM
-832 NMPSDAQKGKSIFE
+832 NMPSDLQKGKNIFE
-846 THCLTCH
+846 TNCISCH

-859 ADIGPDLTLIKKKFN
+859 ADIGPDLSLIKKKFD
-874 KKSMLDAIIN
+874 KKNMLDAIIN
-884 PSAILAFGY
+884 PSASLAFGY
-893 EPWMISTSN
+893 EPWMISTN
-902 GSYYGFLMADAKQ
+902 AGSYYGFLMADAKQ
-915 IIIKDLTGKR
+915 IILKDLTGKR
-925 NTIKTS
+925 NTIKAS
-931 EVTSRV
+931 DVTSRV

-946 PTSMGLKEKDLSD
+946 PSSMGLKEKDLSD

>member
-1 MKIIST
+1 M
-7 ILLFLFPLFFT
+7 FFT
-18 NDGTTLYVSEGLE
+18 NDGTNLFVSEGLE

-50 ARGRIWVTEAVE
+50 AKGRIWVTEAVE
-62 YRDFNNKPDT
+62 YRDFNNKPEA
-72 RFNFKE
+72 RFNFKGQ
-78 KGDRIVILEDSDQDG
+78 GDRVMILEDTDQDG
-93 RADKSTVFV
+93 KADKSTVFV
-102 QDMDLKA
+102 QDIDLKA

-131 TDEDH
+131 TDENQ

-180 VVQDKSG
+180 VVQDKTG

-200 PYNKNNVGNQ
+200 PYNKNNIGNQ
-210 KSDDGRVWVGGM
+210 KSDDGRVWVGGL
-222 ALEIAPDATHLKVMA
+222 ALEIAPDASQLKVMA

-326 VYEGDAFGEKY
+326 VYEGDALGEKY

-350 IFGYKTSPKGA
+350 VFGYKTSPNGA
-361 GFNMKRFDFLSS
+361 GFKMQRFDFVSS
-373 FPISDEYYVWNDNF
+373 FPVSDEYYVWNDNF

-402 GTDGAIY
+402 GTDGSIY

-427 GYGRIYRISPKG
+427 GYGRIYRITPKG
-439 KKLKT
+439 KKLKA
-444 PTLDFSTSKGLIE
+444 PTLDFTTTRGLVDVIK
-457 VLQSPAINVRASAY
+457 SPAINVRATAF
-471 EKLKSLGEK
+471 EKLKNAGEK
-480 MIPEIEALLSH
+480 VIPNIEPLLKDP
-491 TNPYI
+491 NPYI
-496 QARAIWLLSELGEK
+496 QARAIWLLASMGPK
-510 GQKKVESVL
+510 GLEIVENILIKNISKPI
-519 MANSSTNLSWGKKPN
+519 SKEGISTE
-534 KSIKKPNTNAET
+534 ITVA
-546 QSELAVTAYR
+546 AYR
-556 ALRKLGKNLQEI
+556 ALRKSSKNIKEI
-568 NKKLLKS
+568 NQKLLKFPLHAS
-575 PIHSALLREIS
+575 ILREIA
-586 IGLRDLSYE
+586 IGLRDLNYE
-595 DCKMSLLHIA
+595 ESKVNLFNIA
-605 NKVSAHDPY
+605 TKVSSKDPY

-622 IDEKR
+622 VDEKR
-627 ELFYADFAQKL
+627 ELFYADFAKSL
-638 PSDPLKYTAAQS
+638 PSNPMNYTAAQS
-650 AILWEIHPNSALK
+650 KILWELHPNASIHM
-663 SIKKRANASAITSNQ
+663 IKKRAQSPLLTANQ
-678 RKEALTTIAF
+678 RKEAMTTIAF
-688 MNTPEAALAMLGLTK
+688 MNSPEAAHAMLDLTK
-703 STLADV
+703 SHLADV
-709 AQQAEYWVGFRKTNA
+709 AQQADYWVGFRKTNA
-724 WENLIAW
+724 WENVIAW
-731 KVEEEQQLSLEQKRM
+731 KVEEERQLSPEQKWM
-746 IQSENELMN
+746 IASENSLLN
-755 DTTLTL
+755 DTTLAA
-761 EKKQELAQKL
+761 EKKEELAKIL
-771 ALDNYGARLLMID
+771 ASDTYGARLLMVD
-784 AAKGRIKTKIREL
+784 AAKGKIKPKVREL
-797 IESHIFNN
+797 IELHIFKNN
-805 KDIAIR
+805 DMSIR
-811 SLAADYFKRA
+811 SMAADYFRRT
-821 GGKSLSLDLAM
+821 GGKSLSIDVAN
-832 NMPSDAQKGKSIFE
+832 NMPSDSKRGKNLFE
-846 THCLTCH
+846 TNCISCH
-853 KIAGKG
+853 KASGKG
-859 ADIGPDLTLIKKKFN
+859 ADIGPDLTLIKKKFD

-884 PSAILAFGY
+884 PSASLAFGY
-893 EPWMISTSN
+893 EPWMISTSTS
-902 GSYYGFLMADAKQ
+902 SYYGFLMADAKQ

-925 NTIKTS
+925 NIIKAS